1 MNKSFKVVFSKARS
15 ALMVVNEATSSIQ
28 AKGTKTVIAAAA
40 AAMIAGGA
48 VAAQPETGVA
58 DNVYIGTGVTHSL
71 VGTTTT
77 SKGNQ
82 IWDTTT
88 SAWITAQENANL
100 ASTSKVILDGTL
112 NVGVKLAE
120 GSVADASATLAI
132 ASLKSTGVVNVTAG
146 NAAES
151 SSSAATAQ
159 ITTTGNADLIGGQLN
174 FLANPN
180 ATTKAASAV
189 GVTKAKTYGALSL
202 ESTGDVTLGQA
213 ATTDQAASVLAV
225 KVDKDIS
232 ATIKGANVNVK
243 NATFANEGALTIQAT
258 GSTNPTVKFASDY
271 TQGTGNS
278 GKLDVIGASEFT
290 GNVKFDSVKVG
301 VARTTANAATNV
313 VSESVLLNGDVTV
326 KGTDKKAASFAT
338 GKLNITSG
346 TFTVGGYAT
355 ADLGEVAVSGAGT
368 SLAVNASGAATA
380 SKMTVSQGTLTVD
393 GDLTVNK
400 AADTPAVAAATDP
413 VYDLTIGT
421 AGNTVSG
428 SLTAGSVL
436 IGTATNAALTVSG
449 TMQADSV
456 TVQGATGDAT
466 LTVSGDKSSVTIG
479 ALNLNKSGTVSVGNS
494 GAVVVTGDTVFA
506 KDSTGDFTVN
516 GTGAKVSLQNVT
528 FAKDA
533 TGTNKV
539 NVQNGSVTIDG
550 TLTANAGSLTVDGA
564 TAAATVNGKVAA
576 AGATK
581 AGLVVLTNSGTL
593 TLGSAADIGT
603 EANVVTLTKGT
614 LEATSALL
622 TANLA
627 TGTAEEQKTKIN
639 KALKIATQADVSVTV
654 TDEKLSSD
662 QIIDLQKRI
671 EANASGAAFDVTAI
685 TDSTG
690 KEYTELFLRA
700 DKTSGA
706 SFNISDLKGDVH
718 LKNIDAK
725 VNTNAKTDLATSLA
739 VGATGAA
746 TGNEF
751 ANNLGVQSLIFAT
764 TAPTGTTAPVA
775 VTVDGGKSLTLYG
788 SLTDT
793 AKELIQAYEYTDTT
807 TKKVVPTTVTVQ
819 SGGKF
824 VLGDDTAG
832 AAQRYGNLNAKVTL
846 TSGSMTV
853 NNGVF
858 TVKSLN
864 TTAQGSATVAE
875 NANLT
880 LKSLAGEDGV
890 VTVDGNGVLT
900 VESLATGAQAGVT
913 LTGSHVDDKHTKAK
927 VAKYFRL
934 AEATSK
940 TDAATTLGTVTRT
953 AGTATQLVV
962 GTTDDSVLTK
972 FMADNQYT
980 YDYVDHTADPF
991 SDIKHVDSATLIA
1004 TNVNVAAG
1012 TAAMTGLTVF
1022 DMGSIVVEKDQLGNN
1037 KAIVRGG
1044 TVSGEIGLANVS
1056 GKSLT
1061 WDAKTGIGS
1070 LALFTEGNEENRLT
1084 VGDAMLDGKV
1094 VNGTAQVKVQ
1104 NAEEVMPGFFL
1115 NKDMQRIYDEH
1126 LFDAASS
1133 DAQIAMLTQ
1142 FSQAVNGMTSMGEF
1156 KAASQALEEG
1166 SNSAV
1171 LGGAYNA
1178 ALDAG
1183 EQFNKALDRRMTVAN
1198 GLNRAEGFTLWADVI
1213 GTSNQAKK
1221 LYGNSGYD
1229 LDLYGGVL
1237 GGDYTFAQYDATLGA
1252 ALTVGTGSGGSKG
1265 TATSIDND
1273 VDFVGF
1279 SVYGNKRCPIVNSK
1293 FDLGYMQTKSD
1304 ISAANSMGNWSSDVK
1319 AKAFTFGFG
1328 VELPTTVGIVNVT
1341 PHAGIRYTRLDVE
1354 GRDGLFGTD
1363 DDKLNVFQAPLGVTF
1378 SGAFETSGWNLA
1390 PTFDLSVV
1398 PAFGDKDATTKYN
1411 GLTTEVITRVVDS
1424 SPVQA
1429 TLGLSA
1435 QKDAFTFGINYTL
1448 GAGSDERQ
1456 NHSFN
1461 ANVRYTF

>member
-48 VAAQPETGVA
+48 VAAQPKTGA
-58 DNVYIGTGVTHSL
+58 ANNVYIGTGVTHSL

-88 SAWITAQENANL
+88 SAWIAAQENAELGGN
-100 ASTSKVILDGTL
+100 STVILDGTL

-120 GSVADASATLAI
+120 GSTGGDVGATLGI

-146 NAAES
+146 NAA
-151 SSSAATAQ
+151 SSAAATAK

-180 ATTKAASAV
+180 ATTKAAAASAD
-189 GVTKAKTYGALSL
+189 GGTPAKTYGALSL

-232 ATIKGANVNVK
+232 ATIKGGNVNVT

-258 GSTNPTVKFASDY
+258 GSANPTVKFASDY
-271 TQGTGNS
+271 TKGAGNDGQLTVS
-278 GKLDVIGASEFT
+278 GASTFS
-290 GNVKFDSVKVG
+290 GNVNVDSVKVG
-301 VARTTANAATNV
+301 ATRSATDTQAGTV
-313 VSESVLLNGDVTV
+313 EETVLLNGAVEV
-326 KGTDKKAASFAT
+326 SSTDAKKPASFTT
-338 GKLNITSG
+338 GLLNVAANS
-346 TFTVGGYAT
+346 FTVGANAT
-355 ADLGEVAVSGAGT
+355 ADLGTVTVGGTATGLTVA
-368 SLAVNASGAATA
+368 ASGAATA
-380 SKMTVSQGTLTVD
+380 SKMTVSQGTLTVA

-421 AGNTVSG
+421 ANNTVAG
-428 SLTAGSVL
+428 KLTAGTVL
-436 IGTATNAALTVSG
+436 IGATTASDLAVTG
-449 TMQADSV
+449 TMQADAV
-456 TVQGATGDAT
+456 TLKGGAEAKLTVNGTDSSAT
-466 LTVSGDKSSVTIG
+466 LGTLTFD
-479 ALNLNKSGTVSVGNS
+479 KSGTVEVGAS
-494 GAVVVTGDTVFA
+494 GTLVVTGDTTFT
-506 KDSTGDFTVN
+506 KDTGSLAVN
-516 GTGAKVSLQNVT
+516 AAGAKATLQNVT
-528 FAKDA
+528 FAEGA
-533 TGTNKV
+533 TGKIEVTNGDVIV
-539 NVQNGSVTIDG
+539 NG
-550 TLTANAGSLTVDGA
+550 TLTANAGSLTVNGA
-564 TAAATVNGKVAA
+564 TAAATVNGKVVA
-576 AGATK
+576 AGLTK
-581 AGLVVLTNSGTL
+581 AGLVVLTDGTL

-603 EANVVTLTKGT
+603 EADVVTLTKGT

-639 KALKIATQADVSVTV
+639 KALKIATKENVSVTV

-671 EANASGAAFDVTAI
+671 KANASGAAFDVTAI

-690 KEYTELFLRA
+690 KEYTELFLRD
-700 DKTSGA
+700 DKATSP
-706 SFNISDLKGDVH
+706 SFNISTLAGDVH

-725 VNTNAKTDLATSLA
+725 VNENQKTTLASDLT
-739 VGATGAA
+739 VGTAG
-746 TGNEF
+746 F
-751 ANNLGVQSLIFAT
+751 AHNLGVQSLIFET
-764 TAPTGTTAPVA
+764 TAPSTSATNAK
-775 VTVDGGKSLTLYG
+775 VTVDGKMLTLYG

-807 TKKVVPTTVTVQ
+807 TKKVFPTAVTVQ
-819 SGGKF
+819 GGGKF

-832 AAQRYGNLNAKVTL
+832 AAQRYGNLNAEVTL
-846 TSGSMTV
+846 GSGSMTV

-858 TVKSLN
+858 TVKSLK
-864 TTAQGSATVAE
+864 TTANGSASVAE

-880 LKSLAGEDGV
+880 LKSLGGDNGA
-890 VTVDGNGVLT
+890 VTVFGNGVLT
-900 VESLATGAQAGVT
+900 VESLATGANAGVT
-913 LTGSHVDDKHTKAK
+913 LTGSHVDDKNTKAK

-953 AGTATQLVV
+953 GATQLVV
-962 GTTDDSVLTK
+962 GTADDSVLTK

-980 YDYVDHTADPF
+980 YDYVDVTADPF
-991 SDIKHVDSATLIA
+991 SDIEHVDSATLIA
-1004 TNVNVAAG
+1004 TNVNVAANPE
-1012 TAAMTGLTVF
+1012 MTGLTVF

-1061 WDAKTGIGS
+1061 WDAKTGLGS
-1070 LALFTEGNEENRLT
+1070 VQLFDGTTTQTDGIT
-1084 VGDAMLDGKV
+1084 IGDAMLDGTL
-1094 VNGTAQVKVQ
+1094 VNGEAVVKVQ
-1104 NAEEVMPGFFL
+1104 SAEEVMPGFFL

-1142 FSQAVNGMTSMGEF
+1142 FSQAVNGMTSLGEF

-1237 GGDYTFAQYDATLGA
+1237 GGDYTFAQYDATIGA
-1252 ALTVGTGSGGSKG
+1252 ALSVGTGSGGSKG

>member
-48 VAAQPETGVA
+48 VAAQPETGGA
-58 DNVYIGTGVTHSL
+58 NDVYIGTGVVHSL
-71 VGTTTT
+71 TGAATT

-82 IWDTTT
+82 IWDTTNN
-88 SAWITAQENANL
+88 AWKTAK
-100 ASTSKVILDGTL
+100 TVILDGTL

-120 GSVADASATLAI
+120 GSATDTSATLAI
-132 ASLKSTGVVNVTAG
+132 DSLKSTGVVNVTAG

-151 SSSAATAQ
+151 SAATAK
-159 ITTTGNADLIGGQLN
+159 ITTTDHADLIGGQLN

-180 ATTKAASAV
+180 ATTKAAAASAD
-189 GVTKAKTYGALSL
+189 GSTKAKTYGALSL
-202 ESTGDVTLGQA
+202 ESTTGNVTLGQA
-213 ATTDQAASVLAV
+213 ATADQAASVLAV

-232 ATIKGANVNVK
+232 ATIKGANVNVT
-243 NATFANEGALTIQAT
+243 NATFANEGVLTLEAT
-258 GSTNPTVKFASDY
+258 NVAFASDY
-271 TQGTGNS
+271 TKGAGNDGQLTVS
-278 GKLDVIGASEFT
+278 GASTFS
-290 GNVKFDSVKVG
+290 GNVNVDSVKVG
-301 VARTTANAATNV
+301 ATRSATDTQAGTV
-313 VSESVLLNGDVTV
+313 EETVLLNGAVTV
-326 KGTDKKAASFAT
+326 SSTDAKKPASFTT
-338 GKLNITSG
+338 GLLNVTADS
-346 TFTVGGYAT
+346 FTVGANAT
-355 ADLGEVAVSGAGT
+355 ADLGTVTVGGTATGLTVA
-368 SLAVNASGAATA
+368 ASGAATA
-380 SKMTVSQGTLTVD
+380 SKMTVSNGTLTVA
-393 GDLTVNK
+393 GDLTVKK

-421 AGNTVSG
+421 AGNTVSVSG

-436 IGTATNAALTVSG
+436 IGTATDATLTVSG

-456 TVQGATGDAT
+456 TVQGNTGAAT
-466 LTVSGDKSSVTIG
+466 LTVSGAKSSVTIG

-506 KDSTGDFTVN
+506 KDSTGNFSVS
-516 GTGAKVSLQNVT
+516 GTDAKVTLQNVS
-528 FAKDA
+528 FAEEA
-533 TGTNKV
+533 MGKV
-539 NVQNGSVTIDG
+539 NVQDGSVTIDG

-576 AGATK
+576 AGSTK

-639 KALKIATQADVSVTV
+639 KALNIATKADVSVTV

-725 VNTNAKTDLATSLA
+725 VNTDKSTTLASALTVDGTA
-739 VGATGAA
+739 G
-746 TGNEF
+746 F
-751 ANNLGVQSLIFAT
+751 AHNLGVQSLIFAT

-793 AKELIQAYEYTDTT
+793 AKELVQAYTYTDET
-807 TKKVVPTTVTVQ
+807 TKKVKPTTIEVKTA
-819 SGGKF
+819 SKLI
-824 VLGDDTAG
+824 LGDATAG
-832 AAQRYGNLNAKVTL
+832 AAQRYGNLNAEVTL

-858 TVKSLN
+858 TVKSLK

-880 LKSLAGEDGV
+880 LKSLAGEAGA
-890 VTVDGNGVLT
+890 VTVAGNGVLT
-900 VESLATGAQAGVT
+900 VESLATGPNAGVT
-913 LTGSHVDDKHTKAK
+913 LTGSAVDATNTKAK

-934 AEATSK
+934 AEATST
-940 TDAATTLGTVTRT
+940 TDAATTLGKVTRT
-953 AGTATQLVV
+953 ANTATQLVV

-1004 TNVNVAAG
+1004 TNVNVADS
-1012 TAAMTGLTVF
+1012 TEMTGLTVF

-1037 KAIVRGG
+1037 KTIVRGG

-1070 LALFTEGNEENRLT
+1070 LALFTAAHEENRLT

-1378 SGAFETSGWNLA
+1378 SGVFETSGWNLA

>member
-48 VAAQPETGVA
+48 VAAQPAKGV
-58 DNVYIGTGVTHSL
+58 DNNVYIGTGVTHSL
-71 VGTTTT
+71 VGVTTT

-82 IWDTTT
+82 IWDTAT
-88 SAWITAQENANL
+88 SAWITAQQNAEL
-100 ASTSKVILDGTL
+100 VAASKVILDGTL

-120 GSVADASATLAI
+120 GSTGGDVGATLGI

-146 NAAES
+146 NAA
-151 SSSAATAQ
+151 SSAAATAK

-180 ATTKAASAV
+180 ATTKAAAASAD
-189 GVTKAKTYGALSL
+189 GGTPAKTYGALSL

-232 ATIKGANVNVK
+232 ATIKGANVNVT

-258 GSTNPTVKFASDY
+258 GQANPTVKFASDY

-290 GNVKFDSVKVG
+290 GNVKFDSVMVG
-301 VARTTANAATNV
+301 AARTTADAEKNV
-313 VSESVLLNGDVTV
+313 ASESVLLKGNVTV
-326 KGTDKKAASFAT
+326 KGTDKKAASFTT

-346 TFTVGGYAT
+346 TFTVDSYAT
-355 ADLGEVAVSGAGT
+355 ADLGEVAVRGAST
-368 SLAVNASGAATA
+368 ILAVNASGAATA
-380 SKMTVSQGTLTVD
+380 SKMTVSEGSLTVA
-393 GDLTVNK
+393 GDLTVK
-400 AADTPAVAAATDP
+400 AAADTPAVAAATDP

-436 IGTATNAALTVSG
+436 IGTATDAALTVSG

-456 TVQGATGDAT
+456 TVQGDAGDAT
-466 LTVSGDKSSVTIG
+466 LTVSEDKSSVTIG

-533 TGTNKV
+533 AGANKV

-550 TLTANAGSLTVDGA
+550 TLTANAGSLMVEGS

-576 AGATK
+576 AGSTK
-581 AGLVVLTNSGTL
+581 TGLVVLKNGTL

-603 EANVVTLTKGT
+603 EANVVTLTNGT

-622 TANLA
+622 TANL

-639 KALKIATQADVSVTV
+639 KALNITVAAKNDVSVTV

-671 EANASGAAFDVTAI
+671 KANASGAAFDVTAI

-690 KEYTELFLRA
+690 KEYTELFLRD
-700 DKTSGA
+700 DKATSP
-706 SFNISDLKGDVH
+706 SFNISTLAGDVH

-725 VNTNAKTDLATSLA
+725 VNTAQSTTLASALT
-739 VGATGAA
+739 VGTG
-746 TGNEF
+746 GFEH
-751 ANNLGVQSLIFAT
+751 NLGVQSLIFET
-764 TAPTGTTAPVA
+764 TAPSTGATNAN
-775 VTVDGGKSLTLYG
+775 VTVDGKMLALYG

-807 TKKVVPTTVTVQ
+807 TKKVVPTAVTVQ
-819 SGGKF
+819 NGGKF

-832 AAQRYGNLNAKVTL
+832 AAQRYGNLNAEVTL

-858 TVKSLN
+858 TVKSLK
-864 TTAQGSATVAE
+864 TTANGSAAVAE

-880 LKSLAGEDGV
+880 LKSLAGEVGA
-890 VTVDGNGVLT
+890 VTVSGNGVLT
-900 VESLATGAQAGVT
+900 VESLATGAQAGVK

-940 TDAATTLGTVTRT
+940 TDAATTLGTVTHT
-953 AGTATQLVV
+953 GATQLVV

-980 YDYVDHTADPF
+980 YDYVDDTADPF

-1004 TNVNVAAG
+1004 TNVNADHAE
-1012 TAAMTGLTVF
+1012 MTGLTVF

-1070 LALFTEGNEENRLT
+1070 LALFTGNEKNSLT

-1142 FSQAVNGMTSMGEF
+1142 FSQAVNGMASMGEF

-1398 PAFGDKDATTKYN
+1398 PAFGDNRCRQRRTSEPLVQRQRPLHV
-1411 GLTTEVITRVVDS
+1411 LTER
-1424 SPVQA
+1424 
-1429 TLGLSA
+1429 
-1435 QKDAFTFGINYTL
+1435 F
-1448 GAGSDERQ
+1448 ERQ
-1456 NHSFN
+1456 
-1461 ANVRYTF
+1461 TFRPVSAGTRFGRKSTG

>member
-48 VAAQPETGVA
+48 VAAQPETGA
-58 DNVYIGTGVTHSL
+58 ANNVYIGTGVTHSL

-88 SAWITAQENANL
+88 SAWIAAQENAEL
-100 ASTSKVILDGTL
+100 AQASKVILDGTL
-112 NVGVKLAE
+112 NVGVKL
-120 GSVADASATLAI
+120 GSAADTSATLAI
-132 ASLKSTGVVNVTAG
+132 ASLNSTGVVNVTAG

-151 SSSAATAQ
+151 SAAIAK

-180 ATTKAASAV
+180 ATTKAAATSAD
-189 GVTKAKTYGALSL
+189 GRTQAKTYGALSL

-213 ATTDQAASVLAV
+213 ATTNQAASVLAV
-225 KVDKDIS
+225 KVNKDIS
-232 ATIKGANVNVK
+232 ATIKGANVNVT
-243 NATFANEGALTIQAT
+243 NATFANEGVLTLEANQVA
-258 GSTNPTVKFASDY
+258 FASDY
-271 TQGTGNS
+271 TKGAGNDGQLTVS
-278 GKLDVIGASEFT
+278 GASTFS
-290 GNVKFDSVKVG
+290 GNVNVDSVKVG
-301 VARTTANAATNV
+301 ATRSATDTQAGTV
-313 VSESVLLNGDVTV
+313 EETVLLNGAVEV
-326 KGTDKKAASFAT
+326 SSTDAKKPASFTT
-338 GKLNITSG
+338 GLLNVAANS
-346 TFTVGGYAT
+346 FTVGANAT
-355 ADLGEVAVSGAGT
+355 ADLGTVTVGGTATGLTVA
-368 SLAVNASGAATA
+368 ASGAATA
-380 SKMTVSQGTLTVD
+380 SKMTVSQGTLTVA

-421 AGNTVSG
+421 AGNTVSVSG

-436 IGTATNAALTVSG
+436 IGTAANAALTVSG

-456 TVQGATGDAT
+456 TVQGDTGAAT
-466 LTVSGDKSSVTIG
+466 LTVSGAKSSVTIG
-479 ALNLNKSGTVSVGNS
+479 ALNLNKSGTVSVVDS

-539 NVQNGSVTIDG
+539 NVQDGSVTIDG
-550 TLTANAGSLTVDGA
+550 TLTANSGSLTIAGA
-564 TAAATVNGKVAA
+564 TAAATVNGKVVA
-576 AGATK
+576 AGSTK
-581 AGLVVLTNSGTL
+581 TGLVELTQGTL
-593 TLGSAADIGT
+593 TLGSTADIGT
-603 EANVVTLTKGT
+603 ETGAVKLTAGK
-614 LEATSALL
+614 LEAASALL
-622 TANLA
+622 LANQDSTVTDEAAKKKLL
-627 TGTAEEQKTKIN
+627 N
-639 KALKIATQADVSVTV
+639 KALGLSTKNTSLSITV

-662 QIIDLQKRI
+662 QIVDLQTRI
-671 EANASGAAFDVTAI
+671 NDKASGAAFAVTAI

-690 KEYTELFLRA
+690 KEYTELFLRD
-700 DKTSGA
+700 DKATSP
-706 SFNISDLKGDVH
+706 SFNISTLAGDVH

-725 VNTNAKTDLATSLA
+725 VNTDKSTTLASALT
-739 VGATGAA
+739 VGTG
-746 TGNEF
+746 GF
-751 ANNLGVQSLIFAT
+751 DHNLGVQSLIFETKAPSTGAT
-764 TAPTGTTAPVA
+764 NAN
-775 VTVDGGKSLTLYG
+775 VTVGGKMLTLYG

-807 TKKVVPTTVTVQ
+807 AKKVVPTAVTVQ
-819 SGGKF
+819 NGGKL

-832 AAQRYGNLNAKVTL
+832 AAQRYGNLNAEVTL

-858 TVKSLN
+858 TVKSLK
-864 TTAQGSATVAE
+864 TTANGSASVAE

-880 LKSLAGEDGV
+880 LKSLGGASGAV
-890 VTVDGNGVLT
+890 AVAGNGVLT

-913 LTGSHVDDKHTKAK
+913 LTGSHVDDKNTKAK

-940 TDAATTLGTVTRT
+940 TDAATTLGKVTRT
-953 AGTATQLVV
+953 PDTATQLVV

-980 YDYVDHTADPF
+980 YDYVDDTADPF

-1061 WDAKTGIGS
+1061 WDAKTGLGS
-1070 LALFTEGNEENRLT
+1070 VQLFDGTTTQTGGIT
-1084 VGDAMLDGKV
+1084 IGDAMLDGTL
-1094 VNGTAQVKVQ
+1094 VNGEAVVKVQ

-1142 FSQAVNGMTSMGEF
+1142 FSQAVNGMTSLGEI

-1293 FDLGYMQTKSD
+1293 FDLGYMQTKND

>member
-48 VAAQPETGVA
+48 VAAEPTGIDGNSYYVGA
-58 DNVYIGTGVTHSL
+58 
-71 VGTTTT
+71 GTTHTLLGT
-77 SKGNQ
+77 KVDAAG
-82 IWDTTT
+82 IKKWDEVGKKWVGLTDNTQFQAT
-88 SAWITAQENANL
+88 ND
-100 ASTSKVILDGTL
+100 VFVDGTV
-112 NVGVKLAE
+112 NVGVDISTGTDTA
-120 GSVADASATLAI
+120 
-132 ASLKSTGVVNVTAG
+132 ASLKVKSLTSTGTINITAG
-146 NAAES
+146 NAA
-151 SSSAATAQ
+151 AVV
-159 ITTTGNADLIGGQLN
+159 
-174 FLANPN
+174 
-180 ATTKAASAV
+180 ASAV
-189 GVTKAKTYGALSL
+189 GAGIESSDAVSLTGGSLNFLNNAGATTKPAAATEAGNDAKVYGSL
-202 ESTGDVTLGQA
+202 TLEAKQGNVTLGQA
-213 ATTDQAASVLAV
+213 ATTDKAASVLAV
-225 KVDKDIS
+225 KVAKDIE
-232 ATIKGANVNVK
+232 ATITAQGAVIVD
-243 NATFANEGALTIQAT
+243 NATFANEGKLKLV
-258 GSTNPTVKFASDY
+258 GKTNGVKFAADY

-290 GNVKFDSVKVG
+290 GNVKFDSVMVG
-301 VARTTANAATNV
+301 AVRTTADVANNV
-313 VSESVLLNGDVTV
+313 VSESVLLNGAVTV

-346 TFTVGGYAT
+346 TFTVDSYAT
-355 ADLGEVAVSGAGT
+355 ADLGEVAVSGAST
-368 SLAVNASGAATA
+368 ILAVNASGAATA
-380 SKMTVSQGTLTVD
+380 SKMKVSEGSLTVA
-393 GDLTVNK
+393 GDLTVK
-400 AADTPAVAAATDP
+400 AAADTPAVAAATDP

-421 AGNTVSG
+421 TGNTVSG

-436 IGTATNAALTVSG
+436 IGKAAADLTVSG
-449 TMQADSV
+449 TMQVDSV
-456 TVQGATGDAT
+456 TVQGDAAAAT
-466 LTVSGDKSSVTIG
+466 LTVSGAKSSATIG

-506 KDSTGDFTVN
+506 KDSTGNFSVS
-516 GTGAKVSLQNVT
+516 GTDAKVTLQNVS
-528 FAKDA
+528 FAKEA
-533 TGTNKV
+533 TGKV
-539 NVQNGSVTIDG
+539 NVQDGSVTIDG

-576 AGATK
+576 AGSTK

-639 KALKIATQADVSVTV
+639 KALNIATKADVSVTV

-725 VNTNAKTDLATSLA
+725 VNTDKSTTLASVLS
-739 VGATGAA
+739 VGGA
-746 TGNEF
+746 GGF
-751 ANNLGVQSLIFAT
+751 AHNLGVQSLIFET
-764 TAPTGTTAPVA
+764 TAPSTGATNAN
-775 VTVDGGKSLTLYG
+775 VTVDGKMLTLYG

-793 AKELIQAYEYTDTT
+793 AKELIQAYEFTNTT
-807 TKKVVPTTVTVQ
+807 TKKVVPTAVTVQ
-819 SGGKF
+819 GGGKF

-832 AAQRYGNLNAKVTL
+832 AAQRYGNLNAEVTL

-858 TVKSLN
+858 TVKSLT
-864 TTAQGSATVAE
+864 TTANGSATVAE

-880 LKSLAGEDGV
+880 LKSLAGEAGA
-890 VTVDGNGVLT
+890 VTVAGNGVLT
-900 VESLATGAQAGVT
+900 VESLAAGANAGVT
-913 LTGSHVDDKHTKAK
+913 LTGSAVDATNTKAK

-934 AEATSK
+934 AEATST

-953 AGTATQLVV
+953 PDTATQLVV

-1004 TNVNVAAG
+1004 TNVNADH
-1012 TAAMTGLTVF
+1012 TEMTGLTVF

-1070 LALFTEGNEENRLT
+1070 LALFTGNEENRLT
-1084 VGDAMLDGKV
+1084 VGDAMLGGKV

-1142 FSQAVNGMTSMGEF
+1142 FSQAVNGMASMGEF

>member
-1 MNKSFKVVFSKARS
+1 M
-15 ALMVVNEATSSIQ
+15 
-28 AKGTKTVIAAAA
+28 
-40 AAMIAGGA
+40 
-48 VAAQPETGVA
+48 PE
-58 DNVYIGTGVTHSL
+58 
-71 VGTTTT
+71 
-77 SKGNQ
+77 
-82 IWDTTT
+82 
-88 SAWITAQENANL
+88 E
-100 ASTSKVILDGTL
+100 SKVYGSLTL
-112 NVGVKLAE
+112 EAKQ
-120 GSVADASATLAI
+120 
-132 ASLKSTGVVNVTAG
+132 G
-146 NAAES
+146 N
-151 SSSAATAQ
+151 
-159 ITTTGNADLIGGQLN
+159 
-174 FLANPN
+174 
-180 ATTKAASAV
+180 
-189 GVTKAKTYGALSL
+189 
-202 ESTGDVTLGQA
+202 VTLGQA
-213 ATTDQAASVLAV
+213 ATTDKAASVLAV
-225 KVDKDIS
+225 KVAKDIE
-232 ATIKGANVNVK
+232 ATITAKDAVIVD
-243 NATFANEGALTIQAT
+243 NATFANEGKLKLVGT
-258 GSTNPTVKFASDY
+258 TNGVKFAADY

-290 GNVKFDSVKVG
+290 GNVKFDSVMVG
-301 VARTTANAATNV
+301 AARTTADAANNV
-313 VSESVLLNGDVTV
+313 VSESVLLNGAVTV

-346 TFTVGGYAT
+346 TFTVDSYAT
-355 ADLGEVAVSGAGT
+355 ADLGEVAVSGADT

-380 SKMTVSQGTLTVD
+380 SKMTVSTGTLTVA

-421 AGNTVSG
+421 TGNTVSVSG

-436 IGTATNAALTVSG
+436 IGTAANAALTVSG

-456 TVQGATGDAT
+456 TVQGDTGAAT
-466 LTVSGDKSSVTIG
+466 LTVSGAKSSATIG

-528 FAKDA
+528 FAKDD

-539 NVQNGSVTIDG
+539 NVQSGSVTIDG
-550 TLTANAGSLTVDGA
+550 TLTANSGSLTIAGA
-564 TAAATVNGKVAA
+564 TAAATVNGKVVA
-576 AGATK
+576 AGSTK
-581 AGLVVLTNSGTL
+581 TGLVELTQGTL
-593 TLGSAADIGT
+593 TLGSTADIGT
-603 EANVVTLTKGT
+603 ETGAVKLTAGK
-614 LEATSALL
+614 LEAASALL
-622 TANLA
+622 LANQDSTVTDEAAKKKLL
-627 TGTAEEQKTKIN
+627 N
-639 KALKIATQADVSVTV
+639 KALGLSTQNTSLLITV

-662 QIIDLQKRI
+662 QIVDLQTRI
-671 EANASGAAFDVTAI
+671 NDKASGAAFAVTAI

-690 KEYTELFLRA
+690 KEYTELFLRD
-700 DKTSGA
+700 DKATSP
-706 SFNISDLKGDVH
+706 SFNISTLAGDVH

-725 VNTNAKTDLATSLA
+725 VNTDKSTTLASALT
-739 VGATGAA
+739 VGGAA
-746 TGNEF
+746 GF
-751 ANNLGVQSLIFAT
+751 AHNLGVQSLIFET
-764 TAPTGTTAPVA
+764 TAPSTGATNAN
-775 VTVDGGKSLTLYG
+775 VTVDGKMLTLYG

-807 TKKVVPTTVTVQ
+807 TKKVVPTAVTVQ
-819 SGGKF
+819 NDGKF

-832 AAQRYGNLNAKVTL
+832 VAQRYGNLNAEVTL

-858 TVKSLN
+858 TVKSLK
-864 TTAQGSATVAE
+864 TTANGSAAVAE

-880 LKSLAGEDGV
+880 LKSLAGEAGA
-890 VTVDGNGVLT
+890 VTVSGNGVLT
-900 VESLATGAQAGVT
+900 VESLATGANADVT
-913 LTGSHVDDKHTKAK
+913 LTGSAVAPTNTKAK

-953 AGTATQLVV
+953 GATQLVV
-962 GTTDDSVLTK
+962 GTADDSVLTK

-980 YDYVDHTADPF
+980 YDYVDVTADPF

-1004 TNVNVAAG
+1004 TNVNVAARPE
-1012 TAAMTGLTVF
+1012 MTGLTVF

-1061 WDAKTGIGS
+1061 WDAKTGLGS
-1070 LALFTEGNEENRLT
+1070 VQLFDGTTTQTGGIT
-1084 VGDAMLDGKV
+1084 IGDAMLDGTL
-1094 VNGTAQVKVQ
+1094 VNGEAVVKVQ

-1142 FSQAVNGMTSMGEF
+1142 FSQAVNGMTSLGEI

-1265 TATSIDND
+1265 TTTSIDND

-1293 FDLGYMQTKSD
+1293 FDLGYMQTKND

>member
-48 VAAQPETGVA
+48 VAAQPDKGATT
-58 DNVYIGTGVTHSL
+58 DVYIGTGVVHSL
-71 VGTTTT
+71 TGDATT

-82 IWDTTT
+82 IWDTTKQVWKTAEQDAKLEAT
-88 SAWITAQENANL
+88 ST
-100 ASTSKVILDGTL
+100 VILDGTL
-112 NVGVKLAE
+112 NVGVQLKEGGTAE
-120 GSVADASATLAI
+120 AGAELSI
-132 ASLKSTGVVNVTAG
+132 ASLKSTGIVNITAG
-146 NAAES
+146 NAAATGAS
-151 SSSAATAQ
+151 GAAVKA
-159 ITTTGNADLIGGQLN
+159 TTGKVDLLGGELN

-180 ATTKAASAV
+180 ATTKAAAASA
-189 GVTKAKTYGALSL
+189 GGTQAKTYGALSL
-202 ESTGDVTLGQA
+202 ESTTGNVTLGQG
-213 ATTDQAASVLAV
+213 ATPDQAASVLAV

-232 ATIKGANVNVK
+232 ATIKGANVNVT

-258 GSTNPTVKFASDY
+258 DSTNPTVKFASDY

-301 VARTTANAATNV
+301 ADRTSANAATNV
-313 VSESVLLNGDVTV
+313 VSESVLLNGNVTV
-326 KGTDKKAASFAT
+326 KGTAKKAASFAT

-355 ADLGEVAVSGAGT
+355 ADLGEVAVSGADT
-368 SLAVNASGAATA
+368 SLVVSDSGAATA
-380 SKMTVSQGTLTVD
+380 SKMTVSQGKLTVD

-456 TVQGATGDAT
+456 TVQGDTGAAG
-466 LTVSGDKSSVTIG
+466 LTVSGAKSSATIG

-539 NVQNGSVTIDG
+539 NVQSGSVTIDG
-550 TLTANAGSLTVDGA
+550 TLTANSGSLTIAGA
-564 TAAATVNGKVAA
+564 TAAATVNGKVVA
-576 AGATK
+576 AGSTK
-581 AGLVVLTNSGTL
+581 AGLVELTQGTL
-593 TLGSAADIGT
+593 TLGSTADIGT
-603 EANVVTLTKGT
+603 ETGAVKLTAGK
-614 LEATSALL
+614 LEAASALL
-622 TANLA
+622 LANQDSTVTDEA
-627 TGTAEEQKTKIN
+627 TKKKLLN
-639 KALKIATQADVSVTV
+639 KALGLSTQNTSLSITV

-662 QIIDLQKRI
+662 QIVDLQTRI
-671 EANASGAAFDVTAI
+671 NAKASGAAFAVTAI

-690 KEYTELFLRA
+690 KEYTELFLRD
-700 DKTSGA
+700 DKATSP
-706 SFNISDLKGDVH
+706 SFNISTLAGDVH

-725 VNTNAKTDLATSLA
+725 VNTDKSTTLASALT
-739 VGATGAA
+739 VGGTAG
-746 TGNEF
+746 F
-751 ANNLGVQSLIFAT
+751 AHNLGVQSLIFET
-764 TAPTGTTAPVA
+764 TAPSTGATNAN
-775 VTVDGGKSLTLYG
+775 VTVDGKMLTLYG

-807 TKKVVPTTVTVQ
+807 TKKVVPTAVTVQ
-819 SGGKF
+819 NDGKF

-832 AAQRYGNLNAKVTL
+832 AAQRYGNLNAEVTL

-858 TVKSLN
+858 TVKSLK
-864 TTAQGSATVAE
+864 TTANGSAAVAE

-880 LKSLAGEDGV
+880 LKSLAGEAGA
-890 VTVDGNGVLT
+890 VTVSGNGVLT

-913 LTGSHVDDKHTKAK
+913 LTGSHVDDKNTKAK

-953 AGTATQLVV
+953 GATQLVV

-980 YDYVDHTADPF
+980 YDYVDDTADPF

-1004 TNVNVAAG
+1004 TNVNAG
-1012 TAAMTGLTVF
+1012 HAEMTGLTVF

-1061 WDAKTGIGS
+1061 WDAKTGLGS
-1070 LALFTEGNEENRLT
+1070 VQLFDGTTTQTGGIT
-1084 VGDAMLDGKV
+1084 IGDAMLDGKV

-1221 LYGNSGYD
+1221 LYGN
-1229 LDLYGGVL
+1229 
-1237 GGDYTFAQYDATLGA
+1237 
-1252 ALTVGTGSGGSKG
+1252 
-1265 TATSIDND
+1265 
-1273 VDFVGF
+1273 
-1279 SVYGNKRCPIVNSK
+1279 KRCPIVNSK

-1363 DDKLNVFQAPLGVTF
+1363 DDKLNVFLAPLGVTF

>member
-48 VAAQPETGVA
+48 VAAQPETGTA
-58 DNVYIGTGVTHSL
+58 NDVYIGTGVTHSL
-71 VGTTTT
+71 VGVTTT

-82 IWDTTT
+82 IWDTAT
-88 SAWITAQENANL
+88 SAWITAQQNAEL
-100 ASTSKVILDGTL
+100 VAASKVILDGTL

-120 GSVADASATLAI
+120 GSTGGDVGATLGI

-146 NAAES
+146 NAA
-151 SSSAATAQ
+151 SSAAATAK

-180 ATTKAASAV
+180 ATTKAAAASAD
-189 GVTKAKTYGALSL
+189 GGTPAKTYGALSL

-232 ATIKGANVNVK
+232 ATIKGANVNVT

-258 GSTNPTVKFASDY
+258 GQANPTVKFASDY

-290 GNVKFDSVKVG
+290 GNVKFDSVMVG
-301 VARTTANAATNV
+301 AARTTADAEKNV
-313 VSESVLLNGDVTV
+313 VSESVLLKGNVTV
-326 KGTDKKAASFAT
+326 KGTDKKAASFTT

-346 TFTVGGYAT
+346 TFTVDSYAT
-355 ADLGEVAVSGAGT
+355 ADLGEVAVRGAST
-368 SLAVNASGAATA
+368 ILAVNASGAATA
-380 SKMTVSQGTLTVD
+380 SKMTVSEGSLTVA
-393 GDLTVNK
+393 GDLTVK
-400 AADTPAVAAATDP
+400 AAADTPAVAAATDP

-421 AGNTVSG
+421 TGNTVSG

-436 IGTATNAALTVSG
+436 IGTAAADLTVSG

-456 TVQGATGDAT
+456 TVQGDAAAAT
-466 LTVSGDKSSVTIG
+466 LTVSGAKSSATIG

-533 TGTNKV
+533 AGANKV

-550 TLTANAGSLTVDGA
+550 TLTANAGSLTVNGA

-576 AGATK
+576 AGSTK
-581 AGLVVLTNSGTL
+581 AGLVVLTDSGTL

-603 EANVVTLTKGT
+603 EAGVVTLTKGT

-639 KALKIATQADVSVTV
+639 KALNIAAKNNVSVTV

-725 VNTNAKTDLATSLA
+725 VNENQKTTLASNLT
-739 VGATGAA
+739 VGTDGF
-746 TGNEF
+746 EH
-751 ANNLGVQSLIFAT
+751 NLGVQSLIFETKAPSTGAT
-764 TAPTGTTAPVA
+764 NAK
-775 VTVDGGKSLTLYG
+775 VTVDGKMLTLYG

-807 TKKVVPTTVTVQ
+807 TKKVVPTAVTVQ
-819 SGGKF
+819 NGGKF

-832 AAQRYGNLNAKVTL
+832 AAQRYGNLNAEVTL

-858 TVKSLN
+858 TVKSLT
-864 TTAQGSATVAE
+864 TTANGSATVAE

-880 LKSLAGEDGV
+880 LKSLAGEAGA
-890 VTVDGNGVLT
+890 VTVAGNGVLT
-900 VESLATGAQAGVT
+900 VESLAAGANAGVT
-913 LTGSHVDDKHTKAK
+913 LTGSAVDATNTKAK

-934 AEATSK
+934 AEATST
-940 TDAATTLGTVTRT
+940 TDAATTLGKVTRT
-953 AGTATQLVV
+953 PDTATQLVV

-980 YDYVDHTADPF
+980 YDYVDDTADPF

-1004 TNVNVAAG
+1004 TNVNVADR
-1012 TAAMTGLTVF
+1012 TEMTGLTVF

-1070 LALFTEGNEENRLT
+1070 LALFTAAHEENRLT

-1293 FDLGYMQTKSD
+1293 FDLGYMQTKND

>member
-48 VAAQPETGVA
+48 VAAQPETGGA
-58 DNVYIGTGVTHSL
+58 NDVYIGTGVVHSL
-71 VGTTTT
+71 TGAATT

-82 IWDTTT
+82 IWDE
-88 SAWITAQENANL
+88 SKKVWKTAEENAALGGN
-100 ASTSKVILDGTL
+100 STVILDGTL
-112 NVGVKLAE
+112 NVGVQLKEGGTAE
-120 GSVADASATLAI
+120 AGANLLVD
-132 ASLKSTGVVNVTAG
+132 SLKSTGIVNITAG
-146 NAAES
+146 NAA
-151 SSSAATAQ
+151 ATGASGAVVKA
-159 ITTTGNADLIGGQLN
+159 TGAVDLLGGELN

-180 ATTKAASAV
+180 ATTKAAAASAD
-189 GVTKAKTYGALSL
+189 GSTQAKTYGALSL
-202 ESTGDVTLGQA
+202 ESTGNVTLGQA

-243 NATFANEGALTIQAT
+243 NATFANEGVLTLEAT
-258 GSTNPTVKFASDY
+258 NVAFASDY
-271 TQGTGNS
+271 TKGAGNDGQLTVS
-278 GKLDVIGASEFT
+278 GASTFS
-290 GNVKFDSVKVG
+290 GNVNVDSVKVG
-301 VARTTANAATNV
+301 ATRSATDTQAGTV
-313 VSESVLLNGDVTV
+313 EETVLLNGAVTV
-326 KGTDKKAASFAT
+326 SSTDAKKPASFTT
-338 GKLNITSG
+338 GLLNVTADS
-346 TFTVGGYAT
+346 FTVGANAT
-355 ADLGEVAVSGAGT
+355 ADLGTVTVGGTATGLTVA
-368 SLAVNASGAATA
+368 ASGAATA
-380 SKMTVSQGTLTVD
+380 SKMTVSNGTLTVA
-393 GDLTVNK
+393 GDLTVKK

-436 IGTATNAALTVSG
+436 IGTATDAALTVSG

-456 TVQGATGDAT
+456 TVQGDTGAAR
-466 LTVSGDKSSVTIG
+466 LTVSGTKSSVTIG

-506 KDSTGDFTVN
+506 KDSTGNFSVS
-516 GTGAKVSLQNVT
+516 GTDAKVTLQNVS
-528 FAKDA
+528 FAKEA
-533 TGTNKV
+533 TGKV
-539 NVQNGSVTIDG
+539 NVQDGSVTIDG

-576 AGATK
+576 AGSTK

-639 KALKIATQADVSVTV
+639 KALNIATKADVSVTV

-685 TDSTG
+685 TDSMG

-725 VNTNAKTDLATSLA
+725 VNTDKSTTLASALT
-739 VGATGAA
+739 VGGTAG
-746 TGNEF
+746 F
-751 ANNLGVQSLIFAT
+751 AHNLGVQSLIFAT

-793 AKELIQAYEYTDTT
+793 AKELVQAYTYTDET
-807 TKKVVPTTVTVQ
+807 TKKVKPTTIEVKTA
-819 SGGKF
+819 SKL
-824 VLGDDTAG
+824 VLGDATAG
-832 AAQRYGNLNAKVTL
+832 AAQRYGNLNAEVTL

-858 TVKSLN
+858 TVKSLK
-864 TTAQGSATVAE
+864 TTANGSASVAE

-880 LKSLAGEDGV
+880 LKSLGGEGGAV
-890 VTVDGNGVLT
+890 AVAGNGVLT
-900 VESLATGAQAGVT
+900 VESLDTSAQAGVT
-913 LTGSHVDDKHTKAK
+913 LTGSHVDDKNTKAK

-934 AEATSK
+934 AKATST
-940 TDAATTLGTVTRT
+940 TDAATTLGKVTRT
-953 AGTATQLVV
+953 NATQLVV
-962 GTTDDSVLTK
+962 GTADDSVLTK

-980 YDYVDHTADPF
+980 YDYVDYTADPF

-1004 TNVNVAAG
+1004 TNVNADH
-1012 TAAMTGLTVF
+1012 TEMTGLTVF

-1070 LALFTEGNEENRLT
+1070 LALFTGNEENRLT
-1084 VGDAMLDGKV
+1084 VGDAMLGGKV

-1142 FSQAVNGMTSMGEF
+1142 FSQAVNGMTSLGEI

>member
-48 VAAQPETGVA
+48 VAAEPTGIDGNSYYVGA
-58 DNVYIGTGVTHSL
+58 
-71 VGTTTT
+71 GTTHTLLGT
-77 SKGNQ
+77 KVDAAG
-82 IWDTTT
+82 IKKWDEVGKKWVGLTDNTQFQAT
-88 SAWITAQENANL
+88 ND
-100 ASTSKVILDGTL
+100 VFVDGTV
-112 NVGVKLAE
+112 NVGVDISTGTDTA
-120 GSVADASATLAI
+120 
-132 ASLKSTGVVNVTAG
+132 ASLKVKSLTSTGTINITAG
-146 NAAES
+146 NAAVV
-151 SSSAATAQ
+151 
-159 ITTTGNADLIGGQLN
+159 
-174 FLANPN
+174 
-180 ATTKAASAV
+180 ASAV
-189 GVTKAKTYGALSL
+189 GAGIESSDAVSLTGGSLNFLNNAGATTKPAAATEAGNDAKVYGSL
-202 ESTGDVTLGQA
+202 TLEAKQGNVTLGQA
-213 ATTDQAASVLAV
+213 ATTDKAASVLAV
-225 KVDKDIS
+225 KVAKDIE
-232 ATIKGANVNVK
+232 ATITAQGAVIVD
-243 NATFANEGALTIQAT
+243 NATFANEGKLKLV
-258 GSTNPTVKFASDY
+258 GKTNGVKFAADY

-290 GNVKFDSVKVG
+290 GNVKFDSVMVG
-301 VARTTANAATNV
+301 AVRTTADVANNV
-313 VSESVLLNGDVTV
+313 VSESVLLNGAVTV

-346 TFTVGGYAT
+346 TFTVDSYAT
-355 ADLGEVAVSGAGT
+355 ADLGEVAVSGAST
-368 SLAVNASGAATA
+368 ILAVNASGAATA
-380 SKMTVSQGTLTVD
+380 SKMKVSEGSLTVA
-393 GDLTVNK
+393 GDLTVK
-400 AADTPAVAAATDP
+400 AAADTPAVAAATDP

-421 AGNTVSG
+421 TGNTVSG

-436 IGTATNAALTVSG
+436 IGKAAADLTVSG
-449 TMQADSV
+449 TMQVDSV
-456 TVQGATGDAT
+456 TVQGDAAAAT
-466 LTVSGDKSSVTIG
+466 LTVSGAKSSATIG

-506 KDSTGDFTVN
+506 KDSTGNFSVS
-516 GTGAKVSLQNVT
+516 GTDAKVTLQNVS
-528 FAKDA
+528 FAKEA
-533 TGTNKV
+533 TGKV
-539 NVQNGSVTIDG
+539 NVQDGSVTIDG

-576 AGATK
+576 AGSTK

-639 KALKIATQADVSVTV
+639 KALNIATKADVSVTV

-725 VNTNAKTDLATSLA
+725 VNTDKSTTLASVLS
-739 VGATGAA
+739 VGGA
-746 TGNEF
+746 GGF
-751 ANNLGVQSLIFAT
+751 AHNLGVQSLIFET
-764 TAPTGTTAPVA
+764 TAPSTGATNAN
-775 VTVDGGKSLTLYG
+775 VTVDGKMLTLYG

-793 AKELIQAYEYTDTT
+793 AKELIQAYEFTNTT
-807 TKKVVPTTVTVQ
+807 TKKVVPTAVTVQ
-819 SGGKF
+819 GGGKF

-832 AAQRYGNLNAKVTL
+832 AAQRYGNLNAEVTL

-858 TVKSLN
+858 TVKSLT
-864 TTAQGSATVAE
+864 TTANGSATVAE

-880 LKSLAGEDGV
+880 LKSLAGEAGA
-890 VTVDGNGVLT
+890 VTVAGNGVLT
-900 VESLATGAQAGVT
+900 VESLAAGANAGVT
-913 LTGSHVDDKHTKAK
+913 LTGSAVDATNTKAK

-934 AEATSK
+934 AEATST

-953 AGTATQLVV
+953 PDTATQLVV

-1004 TNVNVAAG
+1004 TNVNADH
-1012 TAAMTGLTVF
+1012 TEMTGLTVF

-1070 LALFTEGNEENRLT
+1070 LALFTGNEENRLT
-1084 VGDAMLDGKV
+1084 VGDAMLGGKV

-1142 FSQAVNGMTSMGEF
+1142 FSQAVNGMASMGEF

>member
-48 VAAQPETGVA
+48 VAAQPAKGV
-58 DNVYIGTGVTHSL
+58 DNNVYIGTGVTHSL
-71 VGTTTT
+71 VGVTTT

-82 IWDTTT
+82 IWDTAT
-88 SAWITAQENANL
+88 SAWITAQQNAEL
-100 ASTSKVILDGTL
+100 VAASKVILDGTL

-120 GSVADASATLAI
+120 GSTGGDVGATLGI

-146 NAAES
+146 NAA
-151 SSSAATAQ
+151 SSAAATAK

-180 ATTKAASAV
+180 ATTKAAAASAD
-189 GVTKAKTYGALSL
+189 GGTPAKTYGALSL
-202 ESTGDVTLGQA
+202 ESTVDVTLGQA

-232 ATIKGANVNVK
+232 ATIKGANVNVT

-258 GSTNPTVKFASDY
+258 GQANPTVKFASDY

-301 VARTTANAATNV
+301 ADRTSANAATNV
-313 VSESVLLNGDVTV
+313 VSESVLLNGNVTV
-326 KGTDKKAASFAT
+326 KGTAKKAASFAT

-355 ADLGEVAVSGAGT
+355 ADLGEVAVSGADT
-368 SLAVNASGAATA
+368 SLVVSDSGAATA
-380 SKMTVSQGTLTVD
+380 SKMTVSQGKLTVD

-421 AGNTVSG
+421 ADNTVSG

-436 IGTATNAALTVSG
+436 IGTTTNAALTVSG

-456 TVQGATGDAT
+456 TVQGDTGAAG
-466 LTVSGDKSSVTIG
+466 LTVSGAKSSATIG
-479 ALNLNKSGTVSVGNS
+479 VLNLNKSGTVSVGNS

-506 KDSTGDFTVN
+506 KDSMGDFTVN

-639 KALKIATQADVSVTV
+639 KALNIATKADVSVTV

-725 VNTNAKTDLATSLA
+725 VNTAQSTTLASALT
-739 VGATGAA
+739 VGTG
-746 TGNEF
+746 GFEH
-751 ANNLGVQSLIFAT
+751 NLGVQSLIFET
-764 TAPTGTTAPVA
+764 TAPSTGATNAN
-775 VTVDGGKSLTLYG
+775 VTVDGKMLTLYG

-807 TKKVVPTTVTVQ
+807 SKKVVPTAVTVQ
-819 SGGKF
+819 NGGKF

-858 TVKSLN
+858 TVKSLK

-880 LKSLAGEDGV
+880 LKSLAGEGGV

-980 YDYVDHTADPF
+980 YDYVDVTADPF

-1004 TNVNVAAG
+1004 TNVNVAARPE
-1012 TAAMTGLTVF
+1012 MTGLTVF

-1142 FSQAVNGMTSMGEF
+1142 FSQAVNGMTSLGEI

>member
-48 VAAQPETGVA
+48 VAAEPTGIDGNSYYVGA
-58 DNVYIGTGVTHSL
+58 
-71 VGTTTT
+71 GTTHTVLGT
-77 SKGNQ
+77 KVDAAG
-82 IWDTTT
+82 IKKWDVAGKKWVGLTDNTQFAAT
-88 SAWITAQENANL
+88 ND
-100 ASTSKVILDGTL
+100 VFVDGTV
-112 NVGVKLAE
+112 NVGVDISTGTDTA
-120 GSVADASATLAI
+120 
-132 ASLKSTGVVNVTAG
+132 ASLKVKSLTSTGTINITAG
-146 NAAES
+146 NAAVAAGAGIES
-151 SSSAATAQ
+151 SEDVSL
-159 ITTTGNADLIGGQLN
+159 TGGSLN
-174 FLANPN
+174 FLNNAG
-180 ATTKAASAV
+180 ATTKPAAATEA
-189 GVTKAKTYGALSL
+189 GNDAKVYGSL
-202 ESTGDVTLGQA
+202 TLEAKQGNVTLGQA
-213 ATTDQAASVLAV
+213 ATTDKAASVLAV
-225 KVDKDIS
+225 KVAKDIE
-232 ATIKGANVNVK
+232 ATITAQGAVIVD
-243 NATFANEGALTIQAT
+243 NATFANEGKLKLVGT
-258 GSTNPTVKFASDY
+258 TNGVKFAADY

-290 GNVKFDSVKVG
+290 GNVKFDSVVVG
-301 VARTTANAATNV
+301 NARTTAANNA
-313 VSESVLLNGDVTV
+313 VSESVLLNGNVTV
-326 KGTDKKAASFAT
+326 QGTDKKAASFAT
-338 GKLNITSG
+338 GKLNIASG

-380 SKMTVSQGTLTVD
+380 SKMTVSNGTLTVN

-421 AGNTVSG
+421 AGNTVSVSG

-436 IGTATNAALTVSG
+436 IGTAANAALTVSG

-456 TVQGATGDAT
+456 TVQGDTGAAT
-466 LTVSGDKSSVTIG
+466 LTVSGAKSSATIG
-479 ALNLNKSGTVSVGNS
+479 ALNLNKSGTVSVVDS

-506 KDSTGDFTVN
+506 KDSTGDFTVS

-539 NVQNGSVTIDG
+539 NVTNGSVTIDG
-550 TLTANAGSLTVDGA
+550 TLTANAGSLTVEGN

-576 AGATK
+576 AGSTK
-581 AGLVVLTNSGTL
+581 AGLVVLTNGTL

-603 EANVVTLTKGT
+603 EADVVTLTKGT

-639 KALKIATQADVSVTV
+639 KALNITAAAKNDVSVTV

-725 VNTNAKTDLATSLA
+725 VNENQKTTLVSDLT
-739 VGATGAA
+739 VGTG
-746 TGNEF
+746 GFEH
-751 ANNLGVQSLIFAT
+751 NLGVQSLIFET
-764 TAPTGTTAPVA
+764 TAPSTGATNAK
-775 VTVDGGKSLTLYG
+775 VTVDGKMLTLYG

-807 TKKVVPTTVTVQ
+807 SKKVVPTAVTVQ
-819 SGGKF
+819 NGGKF

-832 AAQRYGNLNAKVTL
+832 AAQRYGNLNAEVTL

-858 TVKSLN
+858 TVKSLK
-864 TTAQGSATVAE
+864 TTANGSASVAE

-880 LKSLAGEDGV
+880 LKSLAGEAGA
-890 VTVDGNGVLT
+890 VTVYGNGVLT
-900 VESLATGAQAGVT
+900 VESLATGVQAGVT
-913 LTGSHVDDKHTKAK
+913 LAGSAVDDKNTKAK

-940 TDAATTLGTVTRT
+940 TDAATTIGKVTRT
-953 AGTATQLVV
+953 GATQLVV

-980 YDYVDHTADPF
+980 YDYIDDTADPF

-1004 TNVNVAAG
+1004 TNVNADH
-1012 TAAMTGLTVF
+1012 TEMTGLTVF

-1070 LALFTEGNEENRLT
+1070 LALFTETGSQNKLT
-1084 VGDAMLDGKV
+1084 VGDAMLNGKV

-1142 FSQAVNGMTSMGEF
+1142 FSQAVNGMASMGEF

>member
-48 VAAQPETGVA
+48 VAAQPETGTA
-58 DNVYIGTGVTHSL
+58 NDVYIGTGVTHSL

-82 IWDTTT
+82 IWDTTN
-88 SAWITAQENANL
+88 SAWKTAEENAAL
-100 ASTSKVILDGTL
+100 VAESTVILDGTL
-112 NVGVKLAE
+112 NVGVKLKE
-120 GSVADASATLAI
+120 GSTAEAGAELSI
-132 ASLKSTGVVNVTAG
+132 ASLKSTGIVNITAG
-146 NAAES
+146 NAA
-151 SSSAATAQ
+151 ATGASGAKVVA
-159 ITTTGNADLIGGQLN
+159 TGAVDLLGGELN

-180 ATTKAASAV
+180 ATTKAAAASAD
-189 GVTKAKTYGALSL
+189 GSTQAKTYGALSL

-232 ATIKGANVNVK
+232 ATIKGANVNVT
-243 NATFANEGALTIQAT
+243 NATFANEGALTIQAN
-258 GSTNPTVKFASDY
+258 GQANPTVKFASDY

-290 GNVKFDSVKVG
+290 GNVKFDSVMVG
-301 VARTTANAATNV
+301 AARTTADAENNV
-313 VSESVLLNGDVTV
+313 VSESVLLTGNVTV
-326 KGTDKKAASFAT
+326 KGTANKAASFTT

-346 TFTVGGYAT
+346 TFTVDSYAT
-355 ADLGEVAVSGAGT
+355 ADLGEVAVRGAST
-368 SLAVNASGAATA
+368 ILAVNASGAATA
-380 SKMTVSQGTLTVD
+380 SKMTVSEGTLTVA
-393 GDLTVNK
+393 GDLTVK
-400 AADTPAVAAATDP
+400 VAADTPAVAAATDP

-421 AGNTVSG
+421 TGNTVSG

-436 IGTATNAALTVSG
+436 IGTAAADLTVSG

-456 TVQGATGDAT
+456 TVQGDSGAAT
-466 LTVSGDKSSVTIG
+466 LTVSGAKSSATIG

-533 TGTNKV
+533 AGTNKV
-539 NVQNGSVTIDG
+539 NVQDGSVTIDG
-550 TLTANAGSLTVDGA
+550 TLTANAGSLTVGSA

-576 AGATK
+576 AGSTK
-581 AGLVVLTNSGTL
+581 AGLVVLTDSGTL

-603 EANVVTLTKGT
+603 EAGVVTLTKGT

-639 KALKIATQADVSVTV
+639 KALNIAAKNDVSVTV

-725 VNTNAKTDLATSLA
+725 VNENQKTTLASNLT
-739 VGATGAA
+739 VGTDGF
-746 TGNEF
+746 EH
-751 ANNLGVQSLIFAT
+751 NLGVQSLIFETKAPSTGAT
-764 TAPTGTTAPVA
+764 NAK
-775 VTVDGGKSLTLYG
+775 VTVDGKMLTLYG

-807 TKKVVPTTVTVQ
+807 TKKVVPTAVTVQ
-819 SGGKF
+819 NGGKF

-832 AAQRYGNLNAKVTL
+832 AAQRYGNLNAEVTL

-858 TVKSLN
+858 TVKSLT
-864 TTAQGSATVAE
+864 TTANGSATVAE

-880 LKSLAGEDGV
+880 LKSLAGEAGA
-890 VTVDGNGVLT
+890 VTVAGNGVLT
-900 VESLATGAQAGVT
+900 VESLAAGANAGVT
-913 LTGSHVDDKHTKAK
+913 LTGSAVDATNTKAK

-934 AEATSK
+934 AEATST

-980 YDYVDHTADPF
+980 YDYVDDTADPF

-1004 TNVNVAAG
+1004 TNVNADHAE
-1012 TAAMTGLTVF
+1012 MTGLTVF

-1070 LALFTEGNEENRLT
+1070 LALFTGNEKNSLT

-1142 FSQAVNGMTSMGEF
+1142 FSQAVNGMTSLGEI

>member
-132 ASLKSTGVVNVTAG
+132 ASLNSTGVVNVTAG
-146 NAAES
+146 NAAS
-151 SSSAATAQ
+151 SAAATAQ

-180 ATTKAASAV
+180 ATTKAAATSAD
-189 GVTKAKTYGALSL
+189 GRTQAKTYGALSL

-213 ATTDQAASVLAV
+213 ATTNQAASVLAV

-232 ATIKGANVNVK
+232 ATIKGANVNVT
-243 NATFANEGALTIQAT
+243 NATFANEGVLTLEAT
-258 GSTNPTVKFASDY
+258 KVDFASDY
-271 TQGTGNS
+271 TKGAGNDGQLTVS
-278 GKLDVIGASEFT
+278 GASTFS
-290 GNVKFDSVKVG
+290 GNVNVDSVKVG
-301 VARTTANAATNV
+301 ATRSDTNTQAGTV
-313 VSESVLLNGDVTV
+313 EETVLLNGAVEV
-326 KGTDKKAASFAT
+326 SSTDAKKPASFTT
-338 GKLNITSG
+338 GLLNVTANS
-346 TFTVGGYAT
+346 FTVGANAT
-355 ADLGEVAVSGAGT
+355 ADLGTVTVGGTATGLTVA
-368 SLAVNASGAATA
+368 ASGVATA
-380 SKMTVSQGTLTVD
+380 SKMTVSQGKLTVG

-421 AGNTVSG
+421 ADNTVTG

-456 TVQGATGDAT
+456 TVQGDTGAAT

-506 KDSTGDFTVN
+506 KDSTGSFSVS
-516 GTGAKVSLQNVT
+516 GTDAKVTLQNVS
-528 FAKDA
+528 FAKEA
-533 TGTNKV
+533 TGKV
-539 NVQNGSVTIDG
+539 NVQDGSVTIDG
-550 TLTANAGSLTVDGA
+550 TLTANAGSLTVNGD

-576 AGATK
+576 AGSTK
-581 AGLVVLTNSGTL
+581 AGLVVLTNGTL

-603 EANVVTLTKGT
+603 EADVATLTKGT

-639 KALKIATQADVSVTV
+639 KALNITAAAKNDVSVTV

-725 VNTNAKTDLATSLA
+725 VNENQKTTLASDLT
-739 VGATGAA
+739 VGAAG
-746 TGNEF
+746 F
-751 ANNLGVQSLIFAT
+751 AHNLGVQSLIFAT

-807 TKKVVPTTVTVQ
+807 TKKVVPTAVKVQ

-832 AAQRYGNLNAKVTL
+832 AAQRYGNLNAEVTL

-880 LKSLAGEDGV
+880 LKSLAGGAGG
-890 VTVDGNGVLT
+890 VTVAGNGVLT
-900 VESLATGAQAGVT
+900 VESLATGAQAVVS
-913 LTGSHVDDKHTKAK
+913 LAGSAVGPTNTKAK

-940 TDAATTLGTVTRT
+940 TDAATTLGKMTRT
-953 AGTATQLVV
+953 DATQLVV
-962 GTTDDSVLTK
+962 GTADDSVLTK

-1070 LALFTEGNEENRLT
+1070 LALFTAAHEENRLT

-1142 FSQAVNGMTSMGEF
+1142 FSQAVNGMTSLGEI

>member
-48 VAAQPETGVA
+48 VAAEPTGIDGNSYYVGA
-58 DNVYIGTGVTHSL
+58 
-71 VGTTTT
+71 GTTHTLL
-77 SKGNQ
+77 G
-82 IWDTTT
+82 
-88 SAWITAQENANL
+88 
-100 ASTSKVILDGTL
+100 SKVDAAGIKKWDEVGKKWVGLTDNTQFQAINDVFVDGTV
-112 NVGVKLAE
+112 NVGVDISTSTDTA
-120 GSVADASATLAI
+120 
-132 ASLKSTGVVNVTAG
+132 ASLKVKSLTSTGTINITAG
-146 NAAES
+146 NAAAVVTSASGAGIES
-151 SSSAATAQ
+151 SGAVSL
-159 ITTTGNADLIGGQLN
+159 TGGSLN
-174 FLANPN
+174 FLNNAG
-180 ATTKAASAV
+180 ATTKPAAATEA
-189 GVTKAKTYGALSL
+189 GNDAKVYGSL
-202 ESTGDVTLGQA
+202 TLEAKQGNVTLGQA
-213 ATTDQAASVLAV
+213 ATTDKAASVLAV
-225 KVDKDIS
+225 KVAKDIE
-232 ATIKGANVNVK
+232 ATITAQGAVIVD
-243 NATFANEGALTIQAT
+243 NATFANEGKLKLVGT
-258 GSTNPTVKFASDY
+258 TNGVKFKSDY
-271 TQGTGNS
+271 TQGTGND
-278 GKLDVIGASEFT
+278 GTVEMVGASEFT
-290 GNVKFDSVKVG
+290 GNVKFDSVMVG
-301 VARTTANAATNV
+301 QAVTTPDTTNNV
-313 VSESVLLNGDVTV
+313 VSEKVLLNGAVTV

-346 TFTVGGYAT
+346 TFTVDSYAT
-355 ADLGEVAVSGAGT
+355 ADLGEVAVRGAGT

-380 SKMTVSQGTLTVD
+380 SKMTVSNGTLTVA

-421 AGNTVSG
+421 AGNTVTG
-428 SLTAGSVL
+428 SLTTGSVL
-436 IGTATNAALTVSG
+436 IGTATDAALTVSG

-456 TVQGATGDAT
+456 TVQGDTGAAT
-466 LTVSGDKSSVTIG
+466 LTVSGAKSSATIG

-539 NVQNGSVTIDG
+539 NVQDGSVTIDG
-550 TLTANAGSLTVDGA
+550 TLTANAGSLTVGSA
-564 TAAATVNGKVAA
+564 TAAAAAAATVNGKVAA
-576 AGATK
+576 AGSTK
-581 AGLVVLTNSGTL
+581 AGLVVLTNGTL

-603 EANVVTLTKGT
+603 EADVVTLTKGT

-639 KALKIATQADVSVTV
+639 KALKIATKADVSVTV

-725 VNTNAKTDLATSLA
+725 VNENQKTTLVSDLT
-739 VGATGAA
+739 VGTG
-746 TGNEF
+746 GFEH
-751 ANNLGVQSLIFAT
+751 NLGVQSLIFET
-764 TAPTGTTAPVA
+764 TAPSTGATNAN
-775 VTVDGGKSLTLYG
+775 VTVAGKMLTLYG

-793 AKELIQAYEYTDTT
+793 AKELIQAYEFTNTT
-807 TKKVVPTTVTVQ
+807 TKKVVPTAVTVQ
-819 SGGKF
+819 NGGTF

-832 AAQRYGNLNAKVTL
+832 AAQRYGNLNAEVTL

-858 TVKSLN
+858 TVKSLK
-864 TTAQGSATVAE
+864 TTANGSASVAE

-880 LKSLAGEDGV
+880 LKSLGGESGAV
-890 VTVDGNGVLT
+890 AVAGNGVLT

-913 LTGSHVDDKHTKAK
+913 LTGSHVDDKNTKAK

-940 TDAATTLGTVTRT
+940 TDAATTLGKVTRT
-953 AGTATQLVV
+953 SDTATQLVV

-980 YDYVDHTADPF
+980 YDYVDVTADPF
-991 SDIKHVDSATLIA
+991 SDIEHVDSATLIA
-1004 TNVNVAAG
+1004 TNVNVAAN
-1012 TAAMTGLTVF
+1012 TEMTGLTVF

-1044 TVSGEIGLANVS
+1044 TVSDEIGLANVS

-1061 WDAKTGIGS
+1061 WDAKTGLGS
-1070 LALFTEGNEENRLT
+1070 VQLFDGTTTQTGGIT
-1084 VGDAMLDGKV
+1084 IGDAMLDGTL
-1094 VNGTAQVKVQ
+1094 VNGEAVVKVQ

-1142 FSQAVNGMTSMGEF
+1142 FSQAVNGMTSLGEI

-1237 GGDYTFAQYDATLGA
+1237 GGDYTFAQYDATIGA

>member
-1 MNKSFKVVFSKARS
+1 MYYVGAGTTHT
-15 ALMVVNEATSSIQ
+15 LL
-28 AKGTKTVIAAAA
+28 GTKVDAAG
-40 AAMIAGGA
+40 IKKWDVAGKKW
-48 VAAQPETGVA
+48 
-58 DNVYIGTGVTHSL
+58 
-71 VGTTTT
+71 VGLTDSTPF
-77 SKGNQ
+77 
-82 IWDTTT
+82 
-88 SAWITAQENANL
+88 TATND
-100 ASTSKVILDGTL
+100 VFVDGTV
-112 NVGVKLAE
+112 NVGVDISTGTDTA
-120 GSVADASATLAI
+120 
-132 ASLKSTGVVNVTAG
+132 ASLKVKSLTSTGTINITAG
-146 NAAES
+146 NAAVV
-151 SSSAATAQ
+151 
-159 ITTTGNADLIGGQLN
+159 
-174 FLANPN
+174 
-180 ATTKAASAV
+180 ASAV
-189 GVTKAKTYGALSL
+189 GAGIESSDAVSLTGGSLNFLNNAGATTKPAAATEAGNDAKVYGSL
-202 ESTGDVTLGQA
+202 TLEAKQGNVTLGQA
-213 ATTDQAASVLAV
+213 ATTDKAASVLAV
-225 KVDKDIS
+225 KVAKDIE
-232 ATIKGANVNVK
+232 ATITAQGAVIVD
-243 NATFANEGALTIQAT
+243 NATFANEGKLKLVGT
-258 GSTNPTVKFASDY
+258 TNGVKFAADY

-290 GNVKFDSVKVG
+290 GNVKFDSVMVG
-301 VARTTANAATNV
+301 AARTTADAANNV
-313 VSESVLLNGDVTV
+313 VSESVLLNGNVTV
-326 KGTDKKAASFAT
+326 NGTAKKAASFAT

-355 ADLGEVAVSGAGT
+355 ADLGEVAVSGASP
-368 SLAVNASGAATA
+368 SLAVSASGAATA
-380 SKMTVSQGTLTVD
+380 SKMTVSQGTLTVN

-436 IGTATNAALTVSG
+436 IGTATDAALTVSG

-456 TVQGATGDAT
+456 TVQSDAGDAT
-466 LTVSGDKSSVTIG
+466 LTVSGAKSSATIG
-479 ALNLNKSGTVSVGNS
+479 ALNLNKSGTVSVGHS

-506 KDSTGDFTVN
+506 KDSTGSFSVS
-516 GTGAKVSLQNVT
+516 GTDAKVTLQNVS
-528 FAKDA
+528 FAKEA
-533 TGTNKV
+533 TGKV
-539 NVQNGSVTIDG
+539 NVQDGSVTIDG
-550 TLTANAGSLTVDGA
+550 TLTANAGSLTVNGD

-576 AGATK
+576 AGSTK
-581 AGLVVLTNSGTL
+581 TGLVVLTNGTL

-603 EANVVTLTKGT
+603 EADVVTLTKGT

-639 KALKIATQADVSVTV
+639 KALNITAAAKNDVSVTV

-671 EANASGAAFDVTAI
+671 KANASGAAFDVTAI

-690 KEYTELFLRA
+690 KEYTELFLRD
-700 DKTSGA
+700 DKATSP
-706 SFNISDLKGDVH
+706 SFNISTLAGDVH

-725 VNTNAKTDLATSLA
+725 VNENQKTTLVSELT
-739 VGATGAA
+739 VGTG
-746 TGNEF
+746 GFEH
-751 ANNLGVQSLIFAT
+751 NLGVQSLIFET
-764 TAPTGTTAPVA
+764 TAPSTGATNAK
-775 VTVDGGKSLTLYG
+775 VTVNDKMLTLYG

-807 TKKVVPTTVTVQ
+807 TKKVVPTAVTVQ
-819 SGGKF
+819 NGGKF

-832 AAQRYGNLNAKVTL
+832 AAQRYGNLNAEVTL

-858 TVKSLN
+858 TVKSLK

-880 LKSLAGEDGV
+880 LKSLAGEAGA
-890 VTVDGNGVLT
+890 VTVAGNGVLT
-900 VESLATGAQAGVT
+900 VESLATGPNAGVT
-913 LTGSHVDDKHTKAK
+913 LTGSAVDATNTKAK

-934 AEATSK
+934 AEATST
-940 TDAATTLGTVTRT
+940 TDAATTLGKVTRT
-953 AGTATQLVV
+953 ANTATQLVV
-962 GTTDDSVLTK
+962 GTADDSVLTK

-980 YDYVDHTADPF
+980 YDYVDYTADPF

>member
-48 VAAQPETGVA
+48 VAAQPGTGA
-58 DNVYIGTGVTHSL
+58 ANNVYIGTGVTHSL

-82 IWDTTT
+82 IWDATT
-88 SAWITAQENANL
+88 SAWIAAQENAEL
-100 ASTSKVILDGTL
+100 GQTSKVILDGTL
-112 NVGVKLAE
+112 NVGVKL
-120 GSVADASATLAI
+120 GSAADTSAALAI
-132 ASLKSTGVVNVTAG
+132 DSLKSTGVVNVTAG
-146 NAAES
+146 NAA
-151 SSSAATAQ
+151 SSAAATAK

-180 ATTKAASAV
+180 ATTKAAAASAD
-189 GVTKAKTYGALSL
+189 GSTQAKTYGALSL
-202 ESTGDVTLGQA
+202 ESTGDVTLGRA

-243 NATFANEGALTIQAT
+243 NATFANEGVLTLEANQVA
-258 GSTNPTVKFASDY
+258 FASDY
-271 TQGTGNS
+271 TKGAGNDGQLTVS
-278 GKLDVIGASEFT
+278 GASTFS
-290 GNVKFDSVKVG
+290 GNVNVDSVKVG
-301 VARTTANAATNV
+301 ATRSDTNTQAGTV
-313 VSESVLLNGDVTV
+313 EETVLLNGAVIV
-326 KGTDKKAASFAT
+326 SSTDAKKPASFTT
-338 GKLNITSG
+338 GLLNVTANS
-346 TFTVGGYAT
+346 FTVGPNAT
-355 ADLGEVAVSGAGT
+355 ADLGTVTVGGTATGLTVA
-368 SLAVNASGAATA
+368 ASGAATA
-380 SKMTVSQGTLTVD
+380 SKMTVSNGTLTVN

-421 AGNTVSG
+421 AGNTVAG
-428 SLTAGSVL
+428 KLTAGTVL
-436 IGTATNAALTVSG
+436 IGATTASDLTVTG
-449 TMQADSV
+449 TMQADAV
-456 TVQGATGDAT
+456 TLKGDAAAKLAVNAADSSATLGT
-466 LTVSGDKSSVTIG
+466 LTFD
-479 ALNLNKSGTVSVGNS
+479 KSGTVEVGAS
-494 GAVVVTGDTVFA
+494 GTLVVTGDT
-506 KDSTGDFTVN
+506 TFTIDAGSLAVKAA
-516 GTGAKVSLQNVT
+516 GAKATLQNVT
-528 FAKDA
+528 FAEGA
-533 TGTNKV
+533 TGKIEVTNGDVIV
-539 NVQNGSVTIDG
+539 NG
-550 TLTANAGSLTVDGA
+550 TLTANAGSLTVNGA
-564 TAAATVNGKVAA
+564 NVAKATVNGKVVA
-576 AGATK
+576 AGSTK
-581 AGLVVLTNSGTL
+581 TGLVELTKGTL
-593 TLGSAADIGT
+593 TLGSTADIGT
-603 EANVVTLTKGT
+603 GADVVTLTAGT

-622 TANLA
+622 TANLK
-627 TGTAEEQKTKIN
+627 TTLTADEQK
-639 KALKIATQADVSVTV
+639 KALNQALKFTKDQVAVTV
-654 TDEKLSSD
+654 SDDKLSTD
-662 QIIDLQKRI
+662 QIVDLQKRI
-671 EANASGAAFDVTAI
+671 AATAGANKAAFAVTAI

-793 AKELIQAYEYTDTT
+793 AKELVQAYTYTDET
-807 TKKVVPTTVTVQ
+807 TKKVQPTTIEVKNA
-819 SGGKF
+819 SSKL
-824 VLGDDTAG
+824 VLGDATAG
-832 AAQRYGNLNAKVTL
+832 AAQRYGNLNAAVTV
-846 TSGSMTV
+846 TDGGFDV
-853 NNGVF
+853 YNGVF
-858 TVKSLN
+858 TVKSLKVEAN
-864 TTAQGSATVAE
+864 KVAQVLDSG
-875 NANLT
+875 NLT
-880 LKSLAGEDGV
+880 IKSLEGAGEVSVGG
-890 VTVDGNGVLT
+890 TGVLT
-900 VESLATGAQAGVT
+900 VESLASGTTAQVAVAGSA
-913 LTGSHVDDKHTKAK
+913 GSETAPKAK

-934 AEATSK
+934 AEATST
-940 TDAATTLGTVTRT
+940 TDAATMIGGVVRSG
-953 AGTATQLVV
+953 ASQLVV

-1004 TNVNVAAG
+1004 TNVNAG
-1012 TAAMTGLTVF
+1012 HAEMTGLTVF

-1070 LALFTEGNEENRLT
+1070 LALFTGNEKNSLT

-1142 FSQAVNGMTSMGEF
+1142 FSQAVNGMTSLGEI

-1293 FDLGYMQTKSD
+1293 FDLGYMQTKGD

>member
-1 MNKSFKVVFSKARS
+1 M
-15 ALMVVNEATSSIQ
+15 
-28 AKGTKTVIAAAA
+28 
-40 AAMIAGGA
+40 
-48 VAAQPETGVA
+48 
-58 DNVYIGTGVTHSL
+58 
-71 VGTTTT
+71 
-77 SKGNQ
+77 
-82 IWDTTT
+82 
-88 SAWITAQENANL
+88 
-100 ASTSKVILDGTL
+100 ILDGTL
-112 NVGVKLAE
+112 NVGVQLKE
-120 GSVADASATLAI
+120 GSTAEAGATLSI
-132 ASLKSTGVVNVTAG
+132 VSLKSTGIVNITAG
-146 NAAES
+146 NAA
-151 SSSAATAQ
+151 A
-159 ITTTGNADLIGGQLN
+159 TTGASGAAVKATGAVDLLGGELN

-189 GVTKAKTYGALSL
+189 GATPAKTYGALSL
-202 ESTGDVTLGQA
+202 ESTGNVTLGQA
-213 ATTDQAASVLAV
+213 ATTNQAASVLAV

-232 ATIKGANVNVK
+232 ATIKGANVNVT
-243 NATFANEGALTIQAT
+243 NATFANEGVLTLEANQVA
-258 GSTNPTVKFASDY
+258 FASDY
-271 TQGTGNS
+271 TKGAGNDGQLTVS
-278 GKLDVIGASEFT
+278 GASTFS
-290 GNVKFDSVKVG
+290 GNVNVDSVKVG
-301 VARTTANAATNV
+301 ATRSATDTQAGTV
-313 VSESVLLNGDVTV
+313 EETVLLNGAVEV
-326 KGTDKKAASFAT
+326 SSTDAKKPASFTT
-338 GKLNITSG
+338 GLLNVAANS
-346 TFTVGGYAT
+346 FTVGANAT
-355 ADLGEVAVSGAGT
+355 ADLGTVTVGGTATGLTVA
-368 SLAVNASGAATA
+368 ASGAATA
-380 SKMTVSQGTLTVD
+380 SKMTVSQGTLTVA

-421 AGNTVSG
+421 AGNTVSVSG

-436 IGTATNAALTVSG
+436 IGTAANAALTVSG

-456 TVQGATGDAT
+456 TVQGDTGAAT
-466 LTVSGDKSSVTIG
+466 LTVSGAKSSVTIG
-479 ALNLNKSGTVSVGNS
+479 ALNLNKSGTVSVVDS

-539 NVQNGSVTIDG
+539 NVQDGSVTIDG
-550 TLTANAGSLTVDGA
+550 TLTANSGSLTIAGA
-564 TAAATVNGKVAA
+564 TAAATVNGKVVA
-576 AGATK
+576 AGSTK
-581 AGLVVLTNSGTL
+581 TGLVELTQGTL
-593 TLGSAADIGT
+593 TLGSTADIGT
-603 EANVVTLTKGT
+603 ETGAVKLTAGK
-614 LEATSALL
+614 LEAASALL
-622 TANLA
+622 LANQDSTVTDEAAKKKLL
-627 TGTAEEQKTKIN
+627 N
-639 KALKIATQADVSVTV
+639 KALGLSTKNTSLSITV

-662 QIIDLQKRI
+662 QIVDLQTRI
-671 EANASGAAFDVTAI
+671 NDKASGAAFAVTAI

-690 KEYTELFLRA
+690 KEYTELFLRD
-700 DKTSGA
+700 DKATSP
-706 SFNISDLKGDVH
+706 SFNISTLAGDVH

-725 VNTNAKTDLATSLA
+725 VNTDKSTTLASALT
-739 VGATGAA
+739 VGTG
-746 TGNEF
+746 GF
-751 ANNLGVQSLIFAT
+751 DHNLGVQSLIFETKAPSTGAT
-764 TAPTGTTAPVA
+764 NAN
-775 VTVDGGKSLTLYG
+775 VTVGGKMLTLYG

-807 TKKVVPTTVTVQ
+807 TKKVVPTAVTVQ
-819 SGGKF
+819 NGGKL

-832 AAQRYGNLNAKVTL
+832 AAQRYGNLNAEVTL

-858 TVKSLN
+858 TVKSLK
-864 TTAQGSATVAE
+864 TTANGSASVAE

-880 LKSLAGEDGV
+880 LKSLGGASGAV
-890 VTVDGNGVLT
+890 AVAGNGVLT

-913 LTGSHVDDKHTKAK
+913 LTGSHVDDKNTKAK

-940 TDAATTLGTVTRT
+940 TDAATTLGKVTRT
-953 AGTATQLVV
+953 PDTATQLVV

-980 YDYVDHTADPF
+980 YDYVDVTADPF
-991 SDIKHVDSATLIA
+991 SDIEHVDSATLIA
-1004 TNVNVAAG
+1004 TNVNVVARSE
-1012 TAAMTGLTVF
+1012 MTGLTVF

-1061 WDAKTGIGS
+1061 WDAKTGLGS
-1070 LALFTEGNEENRLT
+1070 VQLFDGTTTQTGGIT
-1084 VGDAMLDGKV
+1084 IGDAMLDGTL
-1094 VNGTAQVKVQ
+1094 VNGEAVVKVQ

-1142 FSQAVNGMTSMGEF
+1142 FSQAVNGMTSLGEI

>member
-48 VAAQPETGVA
+48 VAAQPVEAQAT
-58 DNVYIGTGVTHSL
+58 DVYIGTGVTHSL

-82 IWDTTT
+82 IWDTTQKV
-88 SAWITAQENANL
+88 WKTAAQDAPL
-100 ASTSKVILDGTL
+100 ATASTVILDGTL
-112 NVGVKLAE
+112 NVGVQLKEGGTAE
-120 GSVADASATLAI
+120 AGAELSI
-132 ASLKSTGVVNVTAG
+132 ASLKSTGIVNITAG
-146 NAAES
+146 NAAATGAS
-151 SSSAATAQ
+151 GAAVKA
-159 ITTTGNADLIGGQLN
+159 TGAVDLLGGELN

-180 ATTKAASAV
+180 ATTKAAAASAD
-189 GVTKAKTYGALSL
+189 GSTKAKTYGALSL
-202 ESTGDVTLGQA
+202 ESTTGNVTLGQT

-232 ATIKGANVNVK
+232 ATIKGANVNVT

-258 GSTNPTVKFASDY
+258 DSTNPTVKFASDY

-301 VARTTANAATNV
+301 ADRTSANAATNV
-313 VSESVLLNGDVTV
+313 VSESVLLNGNVTV
-326 KGTDKKAASFAT
+326 KGTAKKAASFAT

-355 ADLGEVAVSGAGT
+355 ADLGEVAVSGEDT
-368 SLAVNASGAATA
+368 SLVVSDSGAATA
-380 SKMTVSQGTLTVD
+380 SKMTVSRGKLTVD

-436 IGTATNAALTVSG
+436 IGMATNAALTVSG

-456 TVQGATGDAT
+456 TVQGDTGAAG
-466 LTVSGDKSSVTIG
+466 LTVSGAKSSATIG
-479 ALNLNKSGTVSVGNS
+479 VLNLNKSGTVSVGNS

-506 KDSTGDFTVN
+506 KDSMGDFTVN

-639 KALKIATQADVSVTV
+639 KALNIATKADVSVTV

-725 VNTNAKTDLATSLA
+725 VNTDKSTTLASALT
-739 VGATGAA
+739 VGGTAG
-746 TGNEF
+746 F
-751 ANNLGVQSLIFAT
+751 AHNLGVQSLIFAT

-793 AKELIQAYEYTDTT
+793 AKELVQAYTYTDET
-807 TKKVVPTTVTVQ
+807 TKKVKPTTIEVKNA
-819 SGGKF
+819 SSKL
-824 VLGDDTAG
+824 VLGDATAG
-832 AAQRYGNLNAKVTL
+832 AAQRYGNLNAAVTV
-846 TSGSMTV
+846 TDGGFDV
-853 NNGVF
+853 YNGVF
-858 TVKSLN
+858 TVKSLKVETN
-864 TTAQGSATVAE
+864 KVAQVLDNG
-875 NANLT
+875 NLT
-880 LKSLAGEDGV
+880 IKSLEGAGK
-890 VTVDGNGVLT
+890 VTVGDTGVLT
-900 VESLATGAQAGVT
+900 VESLASGTTAQVAVAGSA
-913 LTGSHVDDKHTKAK
+913 GSETAPKAK

-940 TDAATTLGTVTRT
+940 TDAATTLG
-953 AGTATQLVV
+953 AIAMGKASQLVV
-962 GTTDDSVLTK
+962 GTADDSVLTK

-1070 LALFTEGNEENRLT
+1070 LALFTGAHEENRLT

-1142 FSQAVNGMTSMGEF
+1142 FSQAVNGMTSLGEI

-1171 LGGAYNA
+1171 LGGVYNA

>member
-48 VAAQPETGVA
+48 VAAEPTGIDGNSYYVGA
-58 DNVYIGTGVTHSL
+58 
-71 VGTTTT
+71 GTTHTLLGTKVDAAGIKKWDVAGKKWVGLTDNT
-77 SKGNQ
+77 SFIATN
-82 IWDTTT
+82 D
-88 SAWITAQENANL
+88 
-100 ASTSKVILDGTL
+100 VFVDGTV
-112 NVGVKLAE
+112 NVGVDIST
-120 GSVADASATLAI
+120 GTDTT
-132 ASLKSTGVVNVTAG
+132 ASLKVKSLTSTGTINITAG
-146 NAAES
+146 NAAVV
-151 SSSAATAQ
+151 
-159 ITTTGNADLIGGQLN
+159 
-174 FLANPN
+174 
-180 ATTKAASAV
+180 ASAV
-189 GVTKAKTYGALSL
+189 GAGIESSDAVSLTGGSLNFLNNAGATTKPAAATEAGNDAKVYGSL
-202 ESTGDVTLGQA
+202 TLEAKQGNVTLGQA
-213 ATTDQAASVLAV
+213 ATTDKAASVLAV
-225 KVDKDIS
+225 KVAKDIE
-232 ATIKGANVNVK
+232 ATITAKDAVIVD
-243 NATFANEGALTIQAT
+243 NATFANEGKLKLVGT
-258 GSTNPTVKFASDY
+258 TNGVKFAADY

-290 GNVKFDSVKVG
+290 GNVKFDSVMVG
-301 VARTTANAATNV
+301 AARTTADAANNV
-313 VSESVLLNGDVTV
+313 VSESVLLNGAVTV

-346 TFTVGGYAT
+346 TFTVDSYAT
-355 ADLGEVAVSGAGT
+355 ADLGEVAVSGADT

-380 SKMTVSQGTLTVD
+380 SKMTVSTGTLTVA

-421 AGNTVSG
+421 TGNTVSVSG

-436 IGTATNAALTVSG
+436 IGTAANAALTVSG

-456 TVQGATGDAT
+456 TVQGDTGAAT
-466 LTVSGDKSSVTIG
+466 LTVSGAKSSATIG

-494 GAVVVTGDTVFA
+494 GAVVVTGDTVF
-506 KDSTGDFTVN
+506 VN

-528 FAKDA
+528 FAKDD

-539 NVQNGSVTIDG
+539 NVQSGSVTIDG
-550 TLTANAGSLTVDGA
+550 TLTANSGSLTIAGA
-564 TAAATVNGKVAA
+564 TAAATVNGKVVA
-576 AGATK
+576 AGSTK
-581 AGLVVLTNSGTL
+581 TGLVELTQGTL
-593 TLGSAADIGT
+593 TLGSTADIGT
-603 EANVVTLTKGT
+603 ETGAVKLTAGK
-614 LEATSALL
+614 LEAASALL
-622 TANLA
+622 LANQDSTVTDEAAKKKLL
-627 TGTAEEQKTKIN
+627 N
-639 KALKIATQADVSVTV
+639 KALGLSTQNTSLLITV

-662 QIIDLQKRI
+662 QIVDLQTRI
-671 EANASGAAFDVTAI
+671 NDKASGAAFAVTAI

-690 KEYTELFLRA
+690 KEYTELFLRD
-700 DKTSGA
+700 DKATSP
-706 SFNISDLKGDVH
+706 SFNISTLAGDVH

-725 VNTNAKTDLATSLA
+725 VNTDKSTTLASALT
-739 VGATGAA
+739 VGGAA
-746 TGNEF
+746 GF
-751 ANNLGVQSLIFAT
+751 AHNLGVQSLIFET
-764 TAPTGTTAPVA
+764 TAPSTGATNAN
-775 VTVDGGKSLTLYG
+775 VTVDGKMLTLYG

-807 TKKVVPTTVTVQ
+807 TKKVVPTAVTVQ
-819 SGGKF
+819 NDGKF

-832 AAQRYGNLNAKVTL
+832 VAQRYGNLNAEVTL

-858 TVKSLN
+858 TVKSLK
-864 TTAQGSATVAE
+864 TTANGSAAVAE

-880 LKSLAGEDGV
+880 LKSLAGEAGA
-890 VTVDGNGVLT
+890 VTVSGNGVLT
-900 VESLATGAQAGVT
+900 VESLATGANADVT
-913 LTGSHVDDKHTKAK
+913 LTGSAVAPTNTKAK

-953 AGTATQLVV
+953 GATQLVV
-962 GTTDDSVLTK
+962 GTADDSVLTK

-980 YDYVDHTADPF
+980 YDYVDVTADPF

-1004 TNVNVAAG
+1004 TNVNVAARPE
-1012 TAAMTGLTVF
+1012 MTGLTVF

-1061 WDAKTGIGS
+1061 WDAKTGLGS
-1070 LALFTEGNEENRLT
+1070 VQLFDGTTTQTGGIT
-1084 VGDAMLDGKV
+1084 IGDAMLDGTL
-1094 VNGTAQVKVQ
+1094 VNGEAVVKVQ

-1142 FSQAVNGMTSMGEF
+1142 FSQAVNGMTSLGEI

-1265 TATSIDND
+1265 TTTSIDND

-1293 FDLGYMQTKSD
+1293 FDLGYMQTKND

>member
-48 VAAQPETGVA
+48 VAAEPTGIDGNSYYVGA
-58 DNVYIGTGVTHSL
+58 
-71 VGTTTT
+71 GTTHTLLGTKVDAAGIKKWDVAGKKWVGLTDNT
-77 SKGNQ
+77 SFIATN
-82 IWDTTT
+82 D
-88 SAWITAQENANL
+88 
-100 ASTSKVILDGTL
+100 VFVDGTV
-112 NVGVKLAE
+112 NVGVDIST
-120 GSVADASATLAI
+120 GTDTT
-132 ASLKSTGVVNVTAG
+132 ASLKVKSLTSTGTINITAG
-146 NAAES
+146 NAAVV
-151 SSSAATAQ
+151 
-159 ITTTGNADLIGGQLN
+159 
-174 FLANPN
+174 
-180 ATTKAASAV
+180 ASAV
-189 GVTKAKTYGALSL
+189 GAGIESSDAVSLTGGSLNFLNNAGATTKPAAATEAGNDAKVYGSL
-202 ESTGDVTLGQA
+202 TLEAKQGNVTLGQA
-213 ATTDQAASVLAV
+213 ATTDKAASVLAV
-225 KVDKDIS
+225 KVAKDIE
-232 ATIKGANVNVK
+232 ATITAKDAVIVD
-243 NATFANEGALTIQAT
+243 NATFANEGKLKLVGT
-258 GSTNPTVKFASDY
+258 TNGVKFAADY

-290 GNVKFDSVKVG
+290 GNVKFDSVMVG
-301 VARTTANAATNV
+301 AARTTADAANNV
-313 VSESVLLNGDVTV
+313 VSESVLLNGAVTV

-346 TFTVGGYAT
+346 TFTVDSYAT
-355 ADLGEVAVSGAGT
+355 ADLGEVAVSGADT

-380 SKMTVSQGTLTVD
+380 SKMTVSTGTLTVA

-421 AGNTVSG
+421 TGNTVSVSG

-436 IGTATNAALTVSG
+436 IGTAANAALTVSG

-456 TVQGATGDAT
+456 TVQGDTGAAT
-466 LTVSGDKSSVTIG
+466 LTVSGAKSSATIG

-528 FAKDA
+528 FAKDD

-539 NVQNGSVTIDG
+539 NVQSGSVTIDG
-550 TLTANAGSLTVDGA
+550 TLTANSGSLTIAGA
-564 TAAATVNGKVAA
+564 TAAATVNGKVVA
-576 AGATK
+576 AGSTK
-581 AGLVVLTNSGTL
+581 TGLVELTQGTL
-593 TLGSAADIGT
+593 TLGSTADIGT
-603 EANVVTLTKGT
+603 ETGAVKLTAGK
-614 LEATSALL
+614 LEAASALL
-622 TANLA
+622 LANQDSTVTDEAAKKKLL
-627 TGTAEEQKTKIN
+627 N
-639 KALKIATQADVSVTV
+639 KALGLSTQNTSLLITV

-662 QIIDLQKRI
+662 QIVDLQTRI
-671 EANASGAAFDVTAI
+671 NDKASGAAFAVTAI

-690 KEYTELFLRA
+690 KEYTELFLRD
-700 DKTSGA
+700 DKATSP
-706 SFNISDLKGDVH
+706 SFNISTLAGDVH

-725 VNTNAKTDLATSLA
+725 VNTDKSTTLASALT
-739 VGATGAA
+739 VGGAA
-746 TGNEF
+746 GF
-751 ANNLGVQSLIFAT
+751 AHNLGVQSLIFET
-764 TAPTGTTAPVA
+764 TAPSTGATNAN
-775 VTVDGGKSLTLYG
+775 VTVDGKMLTLYG

-807 TKKVVPTTVTVQ
+807 TKKVVPTAVTVQ
-819 SGGKF
+819 NDGKF

-832 AAQRYGNLNAKVTL
+832 VAQRYGNLNAEVTL

-858 TVKSLN
+858 TVKSLK
-864 TTAQGSATVAE
+864 TTANGSAAVAE

-880 LKSLAGEDGV
+880 LKSLAGEAGA
-890 VTVDGNGVLT
+890 VTVSGNGVLT
-900 VESLATGAQAGVT
+900 VESLATGANADVT
-913 LTGSHVDDKHTKAK
+913 FTGSAVAPTNTKAK

-953 AGTATQLVV
+953 GATQLVV
-962 GTTDDSVLTK
+962 GTADDSVLTK

-980 YDYVDHTADPF
+980 YDYVDVTADPF

-1004 TNVNVAAG
+1004 TNVNVAARPE
-1012 TAAMTGLTVF
+1012 MTGLTVF

-1061 WDAKTGIGS
+1061 WDAKTGLGS
-1070 LALFTEGNEENRLT
+1070 VQLFDGTTTQTGGIT
-1084 VGDAMLDGKV
+1084 IGDAMLDGTL
-1094 VNGTAQVKVQ
+1094 VNGEAVVKVQ

-1142 FSQAVNGMTSMGEF
+1142 FSQAVNGMTSLGEI

-1265 TATSIDND
+1265 TTTSIDND

-1293 FDLGYMQTKSD
+1293 FDLGYMQTKND

>member
-48 VAAQPETGVA
+48 VAAQPAKGV
-58 DNVYIGTGVTHSL
+58 DNNVYIGTGVTHSL
-71 VGTTTT
+71 VGVTTT

-82 IWDTTT
+82 IWDTAT
-88 SAWITAQENANL
+88 SAWITAQQNAEL
-100 ASTSKVILDGTL
+100 VAASKVILDGTL

-120 GSVADASATLAI
+120 GSTGGDVGATLGI

-146 NAAES
+146 NAA
-151 SSSAATAQ
+151 SSAAATAK

-180 ATTKAASAV
+180 ATTKAAAASAD
-189 GVTKAKTYGALSL
+189 GGTPAKTYGALSL

-213 ATTDQAASVLAV
+213 VTTDQAASVLAV

-232 ATIKGANVNVK
+232 ATIKGANVNVT

-258 GSTNPTVKFASDY
+258 GQANPTVKFASDY

-290 GNVKFDSVKVG
+290 GNVKFDSVMVG
-301 VARTTANAATNV
+301 AARTTADAEKNV
-313 VSESVLLNGDVTV
+313 VSESVLLEGNVTV
-326 KGTDKKAASFAT
+326 KGTDKKAASFTT

-346 TFTVGGYAT
+346 TFTVDSYAT
-355 ADLGEVAVSGAGT
+355 ADLGEVAVRGAST
-368 SLAVNASGAATA
+368 ILAVNASGAATA
-380 SKMTVSQGTLTVD
+380 SKMTVSEGSLTVA
-393 GDLTVNK
+393 GDLTVK
-400 AADTPAVAAATDP
+400 AAADTPAVAAATDP

-421 AGNTVSG
+421 TGNTVSG

-436 IGTATNAALTVSG
+436 IGTAAADLTVSG

-456 TVQGATGDAT
+456 TVQGDAAAAT
-466 LTVSGDKSSVTIG
+466 LTVSGAKSSATIG

-533 TGTNKV
+533 AGANKV

-550 TLTANAGSLTVDGA
+550 TLTANAGSLTVNGA

-576 AGATK
+576 ASSTK
-581 AGLVVLTNSGTL
+581 AGLVVLTDSGTL

-603 EANVVTLTKGT
+603 EAGVVTLTKGT

-639 KALKIATQADVSVTV
+639 KALNIAAKKDVSVTV

-685 TDSTG
+685 TDSMG

-725 VNTNAKTDLATSLA
+725 VNTAQSTTLASALT
-739 VGATGAA
+739 VGGV
-746 TGNEF
+746 GF
-751 ANNLGVQSLIFAT
+751 AHNLGVQSLIFET
-764 TAPTGTTAPVA
+764 TAPSTGATNAK
-775 VTVDGGKSLTLYG
+775 VTVDGKMLTLYG

-807 TKKVVPTTVTVQ
+807 SKKVVPTAVTVQ
-819 SGGKF
+819 NGGKF

-832 AAQRYGNLNAKVTL
+832 AAQRYGNLNAEVTL

-858 TVKSLN
+858 TVKSLT
-864 TTAQGSATVAE
+864 TTANGSATVAE

-880 LKSLAGEDGV
+880 LKSLAGEAGA
-890 VTVDGNGVLT
+890 VTVAGNGVLT
-900 VESLATGAQAGVT
+900 VESLAAGANAGVT
-913 LTGSHVDDKHTKAK
+913 LTGSAVDATNTKAK

-934 AEATSK
+934 AEATST
-940 TDAATTLGTVTRT
+940 TDAATTLGKVTRT
-953 AGTATQLVV
+953 PDTATQLVV

-980 YDYVDHTADPF
+980 YDYVDDTADPF

-1004 TNVNVAAG
+1004 TNVNVADR
-1012 TAAMTGLTVF
+1012 TEMTGLTVF

-1070 LALFTEGNEENRLT
+1070 LALFTAAHEENRLT

-1293 FDLGYMQTKSD
+1293 FDLGYMQTKND

>member
-48 VAAQPETGVA
+48 VAAQPETGGA
-58 DNVYIGTGVTHSL
+58 NDVYIGTGVVHSL
-71 VGTTTT
+71 TGAATT

-82 IWDTTT
+82 IWDE
-88 SAWITAQENANL
+88 SKKVWKTAEENAALGGN
-100 ASTSKVILDGTL
+100 STVILDGTL

-120 GSVADASATLAI
+120 GSTGGDVGATLGI

-146 NAAES
+146 NAA
-151 SSSAATAQ
+151 SSAAATAK
-159 ITTTGNADLIGGQLN
+159 ITTTENADLIGGQLN

-180 ATTKAASAV
+180 ATTKAAAASAD
-189 GVTKAKTYGALSL
+189 GGTPAKTYGALSL

-232 ATIKGANVNVK
+232 ATIKGVNVNVK
-243 NATFANEGALTIQAT
+243 NATFANEGVLTLEANQVA
-258 GSTNPTVKFASDY
+258 FASDY
-271 TQGTGNS
+271 TKGAGNDGQLTVS
-278 GKLDVIGASEFT
+278 GASTFS
-290 GNVKFDSVKVG
+290 GNVNVDSVKVG
-301 VARTTANAATNV
+301 ATRSATDTTAGTV
-313 VSESVLLNGDVTV
+313 EETVLLNGAVTV
-326 KGTDKKAASFAT
+326 SSTDAKKPASFTT
-338 GKLNITSG
+338 GLLNVAANF
-346 TFTVGGYAT
+346 FTVGANAT
-355 ADLGEVAVSGAGT
+355 ADLGTVTVGGTATGLTVA
-368 SLAVNASGAATA
+368 ASGAATA
-380 SKMTVSQGTLTVD
+380 SKMTVS
-393 GDLTVNK
+393 N
-400 AADTPAVAAATDP
+400 
-413 VYDLTIGT
+413 
-421 AGNTVSG
+421 
-428 SLTAGSVL
+428 
-436 IGTATNAALTVSG
+436 
-449 TMQADSV
+449 
-456 TVQGATGDAT
+456 
-466 LTVSGDKSSVTIG
+466 
-479 ALNLNKSGTVSVGNS
+479 
-494 GAVVVTGDTVFA
+494 
-506 KDSTGDFTVN
+506 
-516 GTGAKVSLQNVT
+516 
-528 FAKDA
+528 
-533 TGTNKV
+533 
-539 NVQNGSVTIDG
+539 G
-550 TLTANAGSLTVDGA
+550 TLTANAGSLTVSGA

-576 AGATK
+576 AGSTK
-581 AGLVVLTNSGTL
+581 AGLVVLTNGTL

-639 KALKIATQADVSVTV
+639 KALNIATKADVSVTV

-685 TDSTG
+685 TDSMG

-725 VNTNAKTDLATSLA
+725 VNTAQSTTLASALT
-739 VGATGAA
+739 VGGV
-746 TGNEF
+746 GF
-751 ANNLGVQSLIFAT
+751 AHNLGVQSLIFET
-764 TAPTGTTAPVA
+764 TAPSTGATNAK
-775 VTVDGGKSLTLYG
+775 VTVDGKMLTLYG

-807 TKKVVPTTVTVQ
+807 SKKVVPTVVAVQ
-819 SGGKF
+819 NGGKF

-832 AAQRYGNLNAKVTL
+832 AAQRYGNLNAEVTL

-858 TVKSLN
+858 TVKSLK
-864 TTAQGSATVAE
+864 TTANGSAAVAE

-880 LKSLAGEDGV
+880 LKSLAGEAGA
-890 VTVDGNGVLT
+890 VTVFGNGVLT
-900 VESLATGAQAGVT
+900 VESLATGANAGVT
-913 LTGSHVDDKHTKAK
+913 LTGSAVDATNTKAK

-934 AEATSK
+934 AEATST

-953 AGTATQLVV
+953 NATQLVV
-962 GTTDDSVLTK
+962 GTADDSVLTK

-980 YDYVDHTADPF
+980 YDYVDDTADPF

-1004 TNVNVAAG
+1004 TNVNADHAE
-1012 TAAMTGLTVF
+1012 MTGLTVF

-1044 TVSGEIGLANVS
+1044 TVSGGTVSGEIGLANVS

-1070 LALFTEGNEENRLT
+1070 LALFTAAYPENRLT

-1142 FSQAVNGMTSMGEF
+1142 FSQAVNGMTSVGEF

>member
-1 MNKSFKVVFSKARS
+1 
-15 ALMVVNEATSSIQ
+15 
-28 AKGTKTVIAAAA
+28 
-40 AAMIAGGA
+40 
-48 VAAQPETGVA
+48 
-58 DNVYIGTGVTHSL
+58 
-71 VGTTTT
+71 
-77 SKGNQ
+77 
-82 IWDTTT
+82 
-88 SAWITAQENANL
+88 
-100 ASTSKVILDGTL
+100 
-112 NVGVKLAE
+112 
-120 GSVADASATLAI
+120 
-132 ASLKSTGVVNVTAG
+132 
-146 NAAES
+146 
-151 SSSAATAQ
+151 
-159 ITTTGNADLIGGQLN
+159 
-174 FLANPN
+174 
-180 ATTKAASAV
+180 
-189 GVTKAKTYGALSL
+189 
-202 ESTGDVTLGQA
+202 
-213 ATTDQAASVLAV
+213 
-225 KVDKDIS
+225 
-232 ATIKGANVNVK
+232 
-243 NATFANEGALTIQAT
+243 
-258 GSTNPTVKFASDY
+258 
-271 TQGTGNS
+271 
-278 GKLDVIGASEFT
+278 
-290 GNVKFDSVKVG
+290 
-301 VARTTANAATNV
+301 
-313 VSESVLLNGDVTV
+313 
-326 KGTDKKAASFAT
+326 
-338 GKLNITSG
+338 
-346 TFTVGGYAT
+346 
-355 ADLGEVAVSGAGT
+355 
-368 SLAVNASGAATA
+368 
-380 SKMTVSQGTLTVD
+380 MTVSNGTLTVN
-393 GDLTVNK
+393 GDLTVKK

-421 AGNTVSG
+421 TGNTVSG

-436 IGTATNAALTVSG
+436 IGTVAAGLTVSG

-456 TVQGATGDAT
+456 TVQGDAAAAT
-466 LTVSGDKSSVTIG
+466 LTVSGDKSSATIG
-479 ALNLNKSGTVSVGNS
+479 ALNLNKSGTVSVVDS

-506 KDSTGDFTVN
+506 KDSAGDFTVN

-533 TGTNKV
+533 TGASKV
-539 NVQNGSVTIDG
+539 NVQSGSVTIDG
-550 TLTANAGSLTVDGA
+550 TLTANSGSLTIAGA
-564 TAAATVNGKVAA
+564 TAAATVNGKVVA
-576 AGATK
+576 AGSTK
-581 AGLVVLTNSGTL
+581 TGLVELTQGTL

-603 EANVVTLTKGT
+603 EADVVTLTKGT

-627 TGTAEEQKTKIN
+627 TDTAEAQKTKIN

-725 VNTNAKTDLATSLA
+725 VNTDKSTTLASALTVDGTA
-739 VGATGAA
+739 G
-746 TGNEF
+746 F
-751 ANNLGVQSLIFAT
+751 AHNLGVQSLIFAT

-793 AKELIQAYEYTDTT
+793 AKELVQAYTYTDET
-807 TKKVVPTTVTVQ
+807 TKKVKPTTIEVKTA
-819 SGGKF
+819 SKLI
-824 VLGDDTAG
+824 LGDATAG
-832 AAQRYGNLNAKVTL
+832 AAQRYGNLNAEVTL

-858 TVKSLN
+858 TVKSLK

-880 LKSLAGEDGV
+880 LKSLAGEVGA
-890 VTVDGNGVLT
+890 VTVAGNGVLT
-900 VESLATGAQAGVT
+900 VESLATGPNAGVT
-913 LTGSHVDDKHTKAK
+913 LTGSAVDATNTKAK

-934 AEATSK
+934 AEATST
-940 TDAATTLGTVTRT
+940 TDAATTLGKVTRT
-953 AGTATQLVV
+953 ANTATQLVV

-1004 TNVNVAAG
+1004 TNVNVADS
-1012 TAAMTGLTVF
+1012 TEMTGLTVF

-1037 KAIVRGG
+1037 KTIVRGG

-1070 LALFTEGNEENRLT
+1070 LALFTAAHEENRLT

-1328 VELPTTVGIVNVT
+1328 VELPTTVGIVKRDAARRH
-1341 PHAGIRYTRLDVE
+1341 PLHA
-1354 GRDGLFGTD
+1354 
-1363 DDKLNVFQAPLGVTF
+1363 
-1378 SGAFETSGWNLA
+1378 S
-1390 PTFDLSVV
+1390 
-1398 PAFGDKDATTKYN
+1398 
-1411 GLTTEVITRVVDS
+1411 
-1424 SPVQA
+1424 
-1429 TLGLSA
+1429 
-1435 QKDAFTFGINYTL
+1435 
-1448 GAGSDERQ
+1448 
-1456 NHSFN
+1456 
-1461 ANVRYTF
+1461 

>member
-48 VAAQPETGVA
+48 VAAQPAKGV
-58 DNVYIGTGVTHSL
+58 DNNVYIGTGVTHSL
-71 VGTTTT
+71 VGVTTT

-82 IWDTTT
+82 IWDTAT
-88 SAWITAQENANL
+88 SAWITAQQNAEL
-100 ASTSKVILDGTL
+100 VAASKVILDGTL

-120 GSVADASATLAI
+120 GSTGGDVGATLGI

-146 NAAES
+146 NAA
-151 SSSAATAQ
+151 SSAAATAK

-180 ATTKAASAV
+180 ATTKAAAASAD
-189 GVTKAKTYGALSL
+189 GGTPAKTYGALSL

-232 ATIKGANVNVK
+232 ATIKGANVNVT

-258 GSTNPTVKFASDY
+258 GQANPTVKFASDY

-290 GNVKFDSVKVG
+290 GNVKFDSVMVG
-301 VARTTANAATNV
+301 AARTTADAEKNV
-313 VSESVLLNGDVTV
+313 VSESVLLKGNVTV
-326 KGTDKKAASFAT
+326 KGTDKKAASFTT

-346 TFTVGGYAT
+346 TFTVDSYAT
-355 ADLGEVAVSGAGT
+355 ADLGEVAVRGAST
-368 SLAVNASGAATA
+368 ILAVNASGAATA
-380 SKMTVSQGTLTVD
+380 SKMTVSEGSLTVA
-393 GDLTVNK
+393 GDLTVK
-400 AADTPAVAAATDP
+400 AAADTPAVAAATDP

-421 AGNTVSG
+421 TGNTVSG

-436 IGTATNAALTVSG
+436 IGTAAADLTVSG

-456 TVQGATGDAT
+456 TVQGDAAAAM
-466 LTVSGDKSSVTIG
+466 LTVSGAKSSATIG

-506 KDSTGDFTVN
+506 KDSTGEFTVN

-533 TGTNKV
+533 AGANKV

-550 TLTANAGSLTVDGA
+550 TLTANAGSLTVNGA

-576 AGATK
+576 AGSTK
-581 AGLVVLTNSGTL
+581 AGLVVLTDSGTL

-603 EANVVTLTKGT
+603 EAGVVTLTKGT

-639 KALKIATQADVSVTV
+639 KALNIAAKNDVSVTV

-725 VNTNAKTDLATSLA
+725 VNENQKTTLASNLT
-739 VGATGAA
+739 VGTDGF
-746 TGNEF
+746 EH
-751 ANNLGVQSLIFAT
+751 NLGVQSLIFETKAPSTGAT
-764 TAPTGTTAPVA
+764 NAK
-775 VTVDGGKSLTLYG
+775 VTVDGKMLTLYG

-807 TKKVVPTTVTVQ
+807 TKKVVPTAVTVQ
-819 SGGKF
+819 NGGKF

-832 AAQRYGNLNAKVTL
+832 AAQRYGNLNAEVTL

-858 TVKSLN
+858 TVKSLT
-864 TTAQGSATVAE
+864 TTANGSATVAE

-880 LKSLAGEDGV
+880 LKSLAGEAGA
-890 VTVDGNGVLT
+890 VTVAGNGVLT
-900 VESLATGAQAGVT
+900 VESLAAGANAGVT
-913 LTGSHVDDKHTKAK
+913 LTGSAVDATNTKAK

-934 AEATSK
+934 AEATST
-940 TDAATTLGTVTRT
+940 TDAATTLGKVTRT
-953 AGTATQLVV
+953 PDTATQLVV

-980 YDYVDHTADPF
+980 YDYVDDTADPF

-1004 TNVNVAAG
+1004 TNVNVADR
-1012 TAAMTGLTVF
+1012 TEMTGLTVF

-1070 LALFTEGNEENRLT
+1070 LALFTAAHEENRLT

-1293 FDLGYMQTKSD
+1293 FDLGYMQTKND

-1341 PHAGIRYTRLDVE
+1341 PHAGIRYTRLEVE

>member
-48 VAAQPETGVA
+48 VAAQPETGV
-58 DNVYIGTGVTHSL
+58 DGNVYIGTGVTHSL
-71 VGTTTT
+71 VGATTT

-88 SAWITAQENANL
+88 SAWIAAQENATL
-100 ASTSKVILDGTL
+100 GDSSKVILDGTL
-112 NVGVKLAE
+112 NVGVKLKEGATAE
-120 GSVADASATLAI
+120 AGAQLSI
-132 ASLKSTGVVNVTAG
+132 ASLESTGIVNITAG
-146 NAAES
+146 NAAN
-151 SSSAATAQ
+151 T
-159 ITTTGNADLIGGQLN
+159 NASGAKVVASGAVDLLGGELN

-189 GVTKAKTYGALSL
+189 SATPAKTYGALSL
-202 ESTGDVTLGQA
+202 ESTGVVTLGQA
-213 ATTDQAASVLAV
+213 ATTNQAASVLAV
-225 KVDKDIS
+225 KVDKDIF
-232 ATIKGANVNVK
+232 ATIKGDNVNVT
-243 NATFANEGALTIQAT
+243 NATFANEGVLTLEAAK
-258 GSTNPTVKFASDY
+258 VDFASDY
-271 TQGTGNS
+271 TKGAGNDGQLTVS
-278 GKLDVIGASEFT
+278 GASTFS
-290 GNVKFDSVKVG
+290 GNVNVDSVKVG
-301 VARTTANAATNV
+301 ATRSATDTQAGTV
-313 VSESVLLNGDVTV
+313 EETVLLNGAVEV
-326 KGTDKKAASFAT
+326 SSTDAKKPASFTT
-338 GKLNITSG
+338 GLLNVTANS
-346 TFTVGGYAT
+346 FTVGANAT
-355 ADLGEVAVSGAGT
+355 ADLGTVTVGDTATGLTVA
-368 SLAVNASGAATA
+368 ASGAATA
-380 SKMTVSQGTLTVD
+380 SKMTVSNGTLTVN

-400 AADTPAVAAATDP
+400 AADTPAAAAATDP

-421 AGNTVSG
+421 TGNTVSVSG

-436 IGTATNAALTVSG
+436 IGTAAADLTVSG

-456 TVQGATGDAT
+456 TVQGDAAAAT
-466 LTVSGDKSSVTIG
+466 LTVSGAKSSATIG

-533 TGTNKV
+533 TGASKV

-550 TLTANAGSLTVDGA
+550 TLTANSGSLTIAGA
-564 TAAATVNGKVAA
+564 TAAATVNGKVVA
-576 AGATK
+576 AGSTK
-581 AGLVVLTNSGTL
+581 TGLVELTQGTL
-593 TLGSAADIGT
+593 TLGSTADIGT
-603 EANVVTLTKGT
+603 ETGAVKLTAGK
-614 LEATSALL
+614 LEAASALL
-622 TANLA
+622 LANQDS
-627 TGTAEEQKTKIN
+627 TVTAEADKKKLLN
-639 KALKIATQADVSVTV
+639 KALGLSTQNTNLSITV

-662 QIIDLQKRI
+662 QIVDLQTRI
-671 EANASGAAFDVTAI
+671 NAKASGAAFAVTAI

-690 KEYTELFLRA
+690 KEYTELFLRD
-700 DKTSGA
+700 DKVTSP
-706 SFNISDLKGDVH
+706 SFNISTLAGDVH

-725 VNTNAKTDLATSLA
+725 VNENQKTTLASNLT
-739 VGATGAA
+739 VGGTAG
-746 TGNEF
+746 F
-751 ANNLGVQSLIFAT
+751 AHNLGVQSLIFET
-764 TAPTGTTAPVA
+764 TAPSTGATNAS
-775 VTVDGGKSLTLYG
+775 VTVEGKMLTLYG

-807 TKKVVPTTVTVQ
+807 TKKVVPTAVTVVN
-819 SGGKF
+819 GGTF

-864 TTAQGSATVAE
+864 TTANGSASVAE

-880 LKSLAGEDGV
+880 LKSLGGESGAV
-890 VTVDGNGVLT
+890 AVAGNGVLT

-962 GTTDDSVLTK
+962 GTADDSVLTK

-980 YDYVDHTADPF
+980 YDYVDYTADPF

-1004 TNVNVAAG
+1004 TNVNVAAR
-1012 TAAMTGLTVF
+1012 TEMTGLTVF

-1363 DDKLNVFQAPLGVTF
+1363 DDKLNVFRAPLGVTF

>member
-1 MNKSFKVVFSKARS
+1 
-15 ALMVVNEATSSIQ
+15 MV
-28 AKGTKTVIAAAA
+28 
-40 AAMIAGGA
+40 GA
-48 VAAQPETGVA
+48 
-58 DNVYIGTGVTHSL
+58 
-71 VGTTTT
+71 
-77 SKGNQ
+77 
-82 IWDTTT
+82 
-88 SAWITAQENANL
+88 
-100 ASTSKVILDGTL
+100 
-112 NVGVKLAE
+112 
-120 GSVADASATLAI
+120 
-132 ASLKSTGVVNVTAG
+132 
-146 NAAES
+146 
-151 SSSAATAQ
+151 
-159 ITTTGNADLIGGQLN
+159 
-174 FLANPN
+174 
-180 ATTKAASAV
+180 
-189 GVTKAKTYGALSL
+189 
-202 ESTGDVTLGQA
+202 
-213 ATTDQAASVLAV
+213 
-225 KVDKDIS
+225 
-232 ATIKGANVNVK
+232 
-243 NATFANEGALTIQAT
+243 
-258 GSTNPTVKFASDY
+258 
-271 TQGTGNS
+271 
-278 GKLDVIGASEFT
+278 
-290 GNVKFDSVKVG
+290 
-301 VARTTANAATNV
+301 ARTTADAANNV
-313 VSESVLLNGDVTV
+313 VSESVLLNGAVTV

-346 TFTVGGYAT
+346 TFTVDSYAT
-355 ADLGEVAVSGAGT
+355 ADLGEVAVSGADT

-380 SKMTVSQGTLTVD
+380 SKMTVSTGTLTVA

-421 AGNTVSG
+421 TGNTVSVSG

-436 IGTATNAALTVSG
+436 ICTAANAALTVSG

-456 TVQGATGDAT
+456 TVQGDTGAAT
-466 LTVSGDKSSVTIG
+466 LTVSGAKSSATIG

-539 NVQNGSVTIDG
+539 NVQSGSVTIDG
-550 TLTANAGSLTVDGA
+550 TLTANSGSLTIAGA
-564 TAAATVNGKVAA
+564 TAAATVNGKVVA
-576 AGATK
+576 AGSTK
-581 AGLVVLTNSGTL
+581 TGLVELTQGTL
-593 TLGSAADIGT
+593 TLGSTADIGT
-603 EANVVTLTKGT
+603 ETGAVKLTAGK
-614 LEATSALL
+614 LEAASALL
-622 TANLA
+622 LANQDSTVTDEAAKKKLL
-627 TGTAEEQKTKIN
+627 N
-639 KALKIATQADVSVTV
+639 KALGLSTQNTSLLITV

-662 QIIDLQKRI
+662 QIVDLQTRI
-671 EANASGAAFDVTAI
+671 NDKASGAAFAVTAI

-690 KEYTELFLRA
+690 KEYTELFLRD
-700 DKTSGA
+700 DKATSP
-706 SFNISDLKGDVH
+706 SFNISTLAGDVH

-725 VNTNAKTDLATSLA
+725 VNTDKSTTLASALT
-739 VGATGAA
+739 VGGAA
-746 TGNEF
+746 GF
-751 ANNLGVQSLIFAT
+751 AHNLGVQSLIFET
-764 TAPTGTTAPVA
+764 TAPSTGATNAN
-775 VTVDGGKSLTLYG
+775 VTVDGKMLTLYG

-807 TKKVVPTTVTVQ
+807 TKKVVPTAVTVQ
-819 SGGKF
+819 NDGKF

-832 AAQRYGNLNAKVTL
+832 VAQRYGNLNAEVTL

-858 TVKSLN
+858 TVKSLK
-864 TTAQGSATVAE
+864 TTANGSAAVAE

-880 LKSLAGEDGV
+880 LKSLAGEAGA
-890 VTVDGNGVLT
+890 VTVSGNGVLT
-900 VESLATGAQAGVT
+900 VESLATGANADVT
-913 LTGSHVDDKHTKAK
+913 LTGSAVAPTNTKAK

-953 AGTATQLVV
+953 GATQLVV
-962 GTTDDSVLTK
+962 GTADDSVLTK

-980 YDYVDHTADPF
+980 YDYVDVTADPF

-1004 TNVNVAAG
+1004 TNVNVAARPE
-1012 TAAMTGLTVF
+1012 MTGLTVF

-1061 WDAKTGIGS
+1061 WDAKTGLGS
-1070 LALFTEGNEENRLT
+1070 VQLFDGTTTQTGGIT
-1084 VGDAMLDGKV
+1084 IGDAMLDGTL
-1094 VNGTAQVKVQ
+1094 VNGEAVVKVQ

-1142 FSQAVNGMTSMGEF
+1142 FSQAVNGMTSLGEI

-1265 TATSIDND
+1265 TTTSIDND

-1293 FDLGYMQTKSD
+1293 FDLGYMQTKND

>member
-48 VAAQPETGVA
+48 VAAQPVEAQAT
-58 DNVYIGTGVTHSL
+58 DVYIGTGVTHSL

-82 IWDTTT
+82 IWDTTQKV
-88 SAWITAQENANL
+88 WKTAAQDAPL
-100 ASTSKVILDGTL
+100 ATASTVILDGTL
-112 NVGVKLAE
+112 NVGVQLKEGGTAE
-120 GSVADASATLAI
+120 AGAELSI
-132 ASLKSTGVVNVTAG
+132 ASLKSTGIVNITAG
-146 NAAES
+146 NAAATGAS
-151 SSSAATAQ
+151 GAAVKA
-159 ITTTGNADLIGGQLN
+159 TGAVDLLGGELN

-180 ATTKAASAV
+180 ATTKAAAASAD
-189 GVTKAKTYGALSL
+189 GSTKAKTYGALSL
-202 ESTGDVTLGQA
+202 ESTTGNVTLGQT

-232 ATIKGANVNVK
+232 ATIKGANVNVT

-258 GSTNPTVKFASDY
+258 DSTNPTVKFASDY

-301 VARTTANAATNV
+301 ADRTSANAATNV
-313 VSESVLLNGDVTV
+313 VSESVLLNGNVTV
-326 KGTDKKAASFAT
+326 KGTAKKAASFAT

-355 ADLGEVAVSGAGT
+355 ADLGEVAVSGADT
-368 SLAVNASGAATA
+368 SLVVSDSGAATA
-380 SKMTVSQGTLTVD
+380 SKMTVSQGKLTVD

-456 TVQGATGDAT
+456 TVQGDTGAAG
-466 LTVSGDKSSVTIG
+466 LTVSGAKSSATIG

-539 NVQNGSVTIDG
+539 NVQSGSVTIDG
-550 TLTANAGSLTVDGA
+550 TLTANSGSLTIAGA
-564 TAAATVNGKVAA
+564 TAAATVNGKVVA
-576 AGATK
+576 AGSTK
-581 AGLVVLTNSGTL
+581 AGLVELTQGTL
-593 TLGSAADIGT
+593 TLGSTADIGT
-603 EANVVTLTKGT
+603 ETGAVKLTAGK
-614 LEATSALL
+614 LEAASALL
-622 TANLA
+622 LANQDSTVTDEAAKKKLL
-627 TGTAEEQKTKIN
+627 N
-639 KALKIATQADVSVTV
+639 KALGLSTQNTSLSITV

-662 QIIDLQKRI
+662 QIVDLQTRI
-671 EANASGAAFDVTAI
+671 NAKASGAAFAVTAI

-690 KEYTELFLRA
+690 KEYTELFLRD
-700 DKTSGA
+700 DKATSP
-706 SFNISDLKGDVH
+706 SFNISTLAGDVH

-725 VNTNAKTDLATSLA
+725 VNTDKSTTLASALT
-739 VGATGAA
+739 VGGTAG
-746 TGNEF
+746 F
-751 ANNLGVQSLIFAT
+751 AHNLGVQSLIFET
-764 TAPTGTTAPVA
+764 TAPSTGATNAN
-775 VTVDGGKSLTLYG
+775 VTVDGKMLTLYG

-807 TKKVVPTTVTVQ
+807 TKKVVPTAVTVQ
-819 SGGKF
+819 NDGKF

-832 AAQRYGNLNAKVTL
+832 AAQRYGNLNAEVTL

-858 TVKSLN
+858 TVKSLK
-864 TTAQGSATVAE
+864 TTANGSAAVAE

-880 LKSLAGEDGV
+880 LKSLAGEAGA
-890 VTVDGNGVLT
+890 VTVSGNGVLT

-913 LTGSHVDDKHTKAK
+913 LTGSHVDDKNTKAK

-953 AGTATQLVV
+953 GATQLVV

-980 YDYVDHTADPF
+980 YDYVDDTADPF

-1004 TNVNVAAG
+1004 TNVNAG
-1012 TAAMTGLTVF
+1012 HAEMTGLTVF

-1061 WDAKTGIGS
+1061 WDAKTGLGS
-1070 LALFTEGNEENRLT
+1070 VQLFDGTTTQTGGIT
-1084 VGDAMLDGKV
+1084 IGDAMLDGKV

-1363 DDKLNVFQAPLGVTF
+1363 DDKLNVFLAPLGVTF

-1461 ANVRYTF
+1461 ANVCYTF

>member
-40 AAMIAGGA
+40 AAAMIAGGA
-48 VAAQPETGVA
+48 VAAEPTGIDGNSYYVGA
-58 DNVYIGTGVTHSL
+58 
-71 VGTTTT
+71 GTTHTLLGTKVDAAGIKKWDVAGKKWVGLTDNT
-77 SKGNQ
+77 SFIATN
-82 IWDTTT
+82 D
-88 SAWITAQENANL
+88 
-100 ASTSKVILDGTL
+100 VFVDGTV
-112 NVGVKLAE
+112 NVGVDIST
-120 GSVADASATLAI
+120 GTDTT
-132 ASLKSTGVVNVTAG
+132 ASLKVKSLTSTGTINITAG
-146 NAAES
+146 NAAVVASAAVGAGIES
-151 SSSAATAQ
+151 SDAVSL
-159 ITTTGNADLIGGQLN
+159 TGGSLN
-174 FLANPN
+174 FLNNAG
-180 ATTKAASAV
+180 ATTKPAAATEA
-189 GVTKAKTYGALSL
+189 GNDAKVYGSL
-202 ESTGDVTLGQA
+202 TLEAKQGNVTLGQA
-213 ATTDQAASVLAV
+213 ATTDKAASVLAV
-225 KVDKDIS
+225 KVAKDIE
-232 ATIKGANVNVK
+232 ATITAKDAVIVD
-243 NATFANEGALTIQAT
+243 NATFANEGKLKLVGT
-258 GSTNPTVKFASDY
+258 TNGVKFAADY

-290 GNVKFDSVKVG
+290 GNVKFDSVMVG
-301 VARTTANAATNV
+301 AARTTADAANNV
-313 VSESVLLNGDVTV
+313 VSESVLLNGAVTV

-346 TFTVGGYAT
+346 TFTVDSYAT
-355 ADLGEVAVSGAGT
+355 ADLGEVAVSGADT

-380 SKMTVSQGTLTVD
+380 SKMTVFTGTLTVA

-421 AGNTVSG
+421 TGNTVSVSG

-436 IGTATNAALTVSG
+436 IGTAANAALTVSG

-456 TVQGATGDAT
+456 TVQGDTGAAT
-466 LTVSGDKSSVTIG
+466 LTVSGAKSSATIG

-539 NVQNGSVTIDG
+539 NVQSGSVTIDG
-550 TLTANAGSLTVDGA
+550 TLTANSGSLTIAGA
-564 TAAATVNGKVAA
+564 TAAATVNGKVVA
-576 AGATK
+576 AGSTK
-581 AGLVVLTNSGTL
+581 TGLVELTQGTL
-593 TLGSAADIGT
+593 TLGSTADIGT
-603 EANVVTLTKGT
+603 ETGAVKLTAGK
-614 LEATSALL
+614 LEAASALL
-622 TANLA
+622 LANQDSTVTDEAAKKKLL
-627 TGTAEEQKTKIN
+627 N
-639 KALKIATQADVSVTV
+639 KALGLSTQNTSLLITV

-662 QIIDLQKRI
+662 QIVDLQTRI
-671 EANASGAAFDVTAI
+671 NDKASGAAFAVTAI

-690 KEYTELFLRA
+690 KEYTELFLRD
-700 DKTSGA
+700 DKATSP
-706 SFNISDLKGDVH
+706 SFNISTLAGDVH

-725 VNTNAKTDLATSLA
+725 VNTDKSTTLASALT
-739 VGATGAA
+739 VGGAA
-746 TGNEF
+746 GF
-751 ANNLGVQSLIFAT
+751 AHNLGVQSLIFET
-764 TAPTGTTAPVA
+764 TAPSTGATNAN
-775 VTVDGGKSLTLYG
+775 VTVDGKMLTLYG

-807 TKKVVPTTVTVQ
+807 TKKVVPTAVTVQ
-819 SGGKF
+819 NDGKF

-832 AAQRYGNLNAKVTL
+832 VAQRYGNLNAEVTL

-858 TVKSLN
+858 TVKSLK
-864 TTAQGSATVAE
+864 TTANGSAAVAE

-880 LKSLAGEDGV
+880 LKSLAGEAGA
-890 VTVDGNGVLT
+890 VTVSGNGVLT
-900 VESLATGAQAGVT
+900 VESLATGANADVT
-913 LTGSHVDDKHTKAK
+913 LTGSAVAPTNTKAK

-953 AGTATQLVV
+953 GATQLVV
-962 GTTDDSVLTK
+962 GTADDSVLTK

-980 YDYVDHTADPF
+980 YDYVDVTADPF

-1004 TNVNVAAG
+1004 TNVNVAARPE
-1012 TAAMTGLTVF
+1012 MTGLTVF

-1061 WDAKTGIGS
+1061 WDAKTGLGS
-1070 LALFTEGNEENRLT
+1070 VQLFDGTTTQTGGIT
-1084 VGDAMLDGKV
+1084 IGDAMLDGTL
-1094 VNGTAQVKVQ
+1094 VNGEAVVKVQ

-1142 FSQAVNGMTSMGEF
+1142 FSQAVNGMTSLGEI

-1265 TATSIDND
+1265 TTTSIDND

-1293 FDLGYMQTKSD
+1293 FDLGYMQTKND

>member
-48 VAAQPETGVA
+48 VAAEPTGIDGNSYYV
-58 DNVYIGTGVTHSL
+58 G
-71 VGTTTT
+71 VGTTHTLL
-77 SKGNQ
+77 G
-82 IWDTTT
+82 
-88 SAWITAQENANL
+88 
-100 ASTSKVILDGTL
+100 SKVDAAGIKKWDEAGKKWVGLTDNTQFQATNDVFVDGTV
-112 NVGVKLAE
+112 NVGVDISTGTDTA
-120 GSVADASATLAI
+120 
-132 ASLKSTGVVNVTAG
+132 ASLKVKSLTSTGTINITAG
-146 NAAES
+146 NAAVVASASGAGIES
-151 SSSAATAQ
+151 SGDVSL
-159 ITTTGNADLIGGQLN
+159 TGGSLN
-174 FLANPN
+174 FLNNAG
-180 ATTKAASAV
+180 ATTKPAAAAEA
-189 GVTKAKTYGALSL
+189 GNDAKVYGSL
-202 ESTGDVTLGQA
+202 TLEAKQGDVTLGQA
-213 ATTDQAASVLAV
+213 ATADQAASVLAV

-243 NATFANEGALTIQAT
+243 NATFANEGVLTLEAT
-258 GSTNPTVKFASDY
+258 KVDFASDY
-271 TQGTGNS
+271 TKGAGNDGQLTVS
-278 GKLDVIGASEFT
+278 GASTFS
-290 GNVKFDSVKVG
+290 GNVNVDSVKVG
-301 VARTTANAATNV
+301 ATRSDTDTQAGTV
-313 VSESVLLNGDVTV
+313 EETVLLNGAVTV
-326 KGTDKKAASFAT
+326 SSTDAKKPASFTT
-338 GKLNITSG
+338 GLLNVTADS
-346 TFTVGGYAT
+346 FTVGANAT
-355 ADLGEVAVSGAGT
+355 ADLGTVTVGGTATGLTVA
-368 SLAVNASGAATA
+368 ASGAATA
-380 SKMTVSQGTLTVD
+380 SKMTVSNGTLTVN

-421 AGNTVSG
+421 TGNTVSG

-436 IGTATNAALTVSG
+436 IGTAANADLTVSG

-456 TVQGATGDAT
+456 TVQGDAAAAM
-466 LTVSGDKSSVTIG
+466 LTVSGAESSVTIG
-479 ALNLNKSGTVSVGNS
+479 ALNLNKSGTVSVGDS

-506 KDSTGDFTVN
+506 KDRKGDFTVN
-516 GTGAKVSLQNVT
+516 GTGAKVSLQNVS
-528 FAKDA
+528 FAKEA
-533 TGTNKV
+533 TGKV
-539 NVQNGSVTIDG
+539 NVQDGSVTIDG
-550 TLTANAGSLTVDGA
+550 TLTANSGSLTIAGA
-564 TAAATVNGKVAA
+564 TAAATVNGKVVA
-576 AGATK
+576 AGSTK
-581 AGLVVLTNSGTL
+581 TGLVELTKGTL
-593 TLGSAADIGT
+593 TLGSTADIGT
-603 EANVVTLTKGT
+603 GADVVTLTAGT

-622 TANLA
+622 TANLK
-627 TGTAEEQKTKIN
+627 TTLTADEQK
-639 KALKIATQADVSVTV
+639 KALNQALKFTKDQVAVTV
-654 TDEKLSSD
+654 SDDKLSTD
-662 QIIDLQKRI
+662 QIVDLQKRI
-671 EANASGAAFDVTAI
+671 TATAGANKAAFAVTAI

-690 KEYTELFLRA
+690 KEYTELFLRN
-700 DKTSGA
+700 DKQTTP
-706 SFNISDLKGDVH
+706 SFNISTLAGDVH

-793 AKELIQAYEYTDTT
+793 AKELVQAYTYTDET
-807 TKKVVPTTVTVQ
+807 TKKVQPTTIEVKNA
-819 SGGKF
+819 SSKL
-824 VLGDDTAG
+824 VLGDATAG
-832 AAQRYGNLNAKVTL
+832 AAQRYGNLNAAVTV
-846 TSGSMTV
+846 TDGGFDV
-853 NNGVF
+853 YNGVF
-858 TVKSLN
+858 TVKSLKVEAN
-864 TTAQGSATVAE
+864 KVAQVLDSG
-875 NANLT
+875 NLT
-880 LKSLAGEDGV
+880 IKSLEGAGEVSVGG
-890 VTVDGNGVLT
+890 TGVLT
-900 VESLATGAQAGVT
+900 VESLASGTTAQVAVAGSA
-913 LTGSHVDDKHTKAK
+913 GSETAPKAK

-934 AEATSK
+934 AEATST
-940 TDAATTLGTVTRT
+940 TDAATMIGRVVRSG
-953 AGTATQLVV
+953 ASQLVV

-1004 TNVNVAAG
+1004 TNVNADHAE
-1012 TAAMTGLTVF
+1012 MTGLTVF

-1070 LALFTEGNEENRLT
+1070 LALFTGNEKNSLT

-1142 FSQAVNGMTSMGEF
+1142 FSQAVNGMASMGEF

>member
-1 MNKSFKVVFSKARS
+1 M
-15 ALMVVNEATSSIQ
+15 
-28 AKGTKTVIAAAA
+28 
-40 AAMIAGGA
+40 
-48 VAAQPETGVA
+48 
-58 DNVYIGTGVTHSL
+58 
-71 VGTTTT
+71 
-77 SKGNQ
+77 
-82 IWDTTT
+82 
-88 SAWITAQENANL
+88 
-100 ASTSKVILDGTL
+100 
-112 NVGVKLAE
+112 
-120 GSVADASATLAI
+120 
-132 ASLKSTGVVNVTAG
+132 
-146 NAAES
+146 
-151 SSSAATAQ
+151 
-159 ITTTGNADLIGGQLN
+159 
-174 FLANPN
+174 
-180 ATTKAASAV
+180 
-189 GVTKAKTYGALSL
+189 
-202 ESTGDVTLGQA
+202 TLG
-213 ATTDQAASVLAV
+213 QAASVLAV

-243 NATFANEGALTIQAT
+243 NATFANEGVLTLKADQVA
-258 GSTNPTVKFASDY
+258 FASDY
-271 TQGTGNS
+271 TKGAGNDGQLTVS
-278 GKLDVIGASEFT
+278 GASTFS
-290 GNVKFDSVKVG
+290 GNVNVDSVKVG
-301 VARTTANAATNV
+301 ATRSATDTTAGTV
-313 VSESVLLNGDVTV
+313 EETVLLNGAVEV
-326 KGTDKKAASFAT
+326 SSTDAKKPASFTT
-338 GKLNITSG
+338 GLLNVAANS
-346 TFTVGGYAT
+346 FTVGANAT
-355 ADLGEVAVSGAGT
+355 ADLGTVTVGGTATGLTVA
-368 SLAVNASGAATA
+368 ASGAATA
-380 SKMTVSQGTLTVD
+380 SKMTVSQGTLTVV
-393 GDLTVNK
+393 GDLTVKK

-421 AGNTVSG
+421 AGNTVG
-428 SLTAGSVL
+428 GKLTAGTVL
-436 IGTATNAALTVSG
+436 IGATTASDLTVTG
-449 TMQADSV
+449 TMQADAV
-456 TVQGATGDAT
+456 TLKGDAAAKLTVNVADSSATLGT
-466 LTVSGDKSSVTIG
+466 LTFD
-479 ALNLNKSGTVSVGNS
+479 KSGTVEVGAS
-494 GAVVVTGDTVFA
+494 GTLVVTGDTTFT
-506 KDSTGDFTVN
+506 KDAGSLAVKAA
-516 GTGAKVSLQNVT
+516 GAKATLQNVT
-528 FAKDA
+528 FAEGA
-533 TGTNKV
+533 TGKIEVTNGDVIV
-539 NVQNGSVTIDG
+539 NG
-550 TLTANAGSLTVDGA
+550 TLTANAGSLTVNGA
-564 TAAATVNGKVAA
+564 DVAKATVNGKVVA
-576 AGATK
+576 AGSTK
-581 AGLVVLTNSGTL
+581 TGLVELTQGTL
-593 TLGSAADIGT
+593 TLGSTADIGT
-603 EANVVTLTKGT
+603 GAGVVTLTAGT

-622 TANLA
+622 TANLK
-627 TGTAEEQKTKIN
+627 TTLTADEQK
-639 KALKIATQADVSVTV
+639 KALNQALKFTKDQVAVTV
-654 TDEKLSSD
+654 SDDKLSTD
-662 QIIDLQKRI
+662 QIVDLQKRI
-671 EANASGAAFDVTAI
+671 TATAGANKAAFAVTAI

-690 KEYTELFLRA
+690 KEYTELFLRN
-700 DKTSGA
+700 DKQATP
-706 SFNISDLKGDVH
+706 SFNISTLAGDVH

-793 AKELIQAYEYTDTT
+793 AKELVQAYTYTDET
-807 TKKVVPTTVTVQ
+807 TKKVKPTTIEVKTA
-819 SGGKF
+819 SKL
-824 VLGDDTAG
+824 VLGDATAG
-832 AAQRYGNLNAKVTL
+832 AAQRYGNLNAEVTL

-858 TVKSLN
+858 TVKSLK

-880 LKSLAGEDGV
+880 LKSLAGEAGA
-890 VTVDGNGVLT
+890 VTVAGNGVLT
-900 VESLATGAQAGVT
+900 VESLATGPNAGVT
-913 LTGSHVDDKHTKAK
+913 LTGSAVDATNTKAK

-934 AEATSK
+934 AEATST
-940 TDAATTLGTVTRT
+940 TDAATMIGRVVRSG
-953 AGTATQLVV
+953 ASQLVV

-1004 TNVNVAAG
+1004 TNVNVADS
-1012 TAAMTGLTVF
+1012 TEMTGLTVF

-1037 KAIVRGG
+1037 KTIVRGG

-1070 LALFTEGNEENRLT
+1070 LALFTAAHEENRLT

-1142 FSQAVNGMTSMGEF
+1142 FSQAVNGMASMGEF

-1411 GLTTEVITRVVDS
+1411 GLTTAVITRVVDS

>member
-48 VAAQPETGVA
+48 VAAQPDKGATT
-58 DNVYIGTGVTHSL
+58 DVYIGTGVVHSL
-71 VGTTTT
+71 TGDATT

-82 IWDTTT
+82 IWDTTKQVWKTAEQDAKLEAT
-88 SAWITAQENANL
+88 ST
-100 ASTSKVILDGTL
+100 VILDGTL
-112 NVGVKLAE
+112 NVGVQLKEGGTAE
-120 GSVADASATLAI
+120 AGAELSI
-132 ASLKSTGVVNVTAG
+132 ASLKSTGIVNITAG
-146 NAAES
+146 NAAATGAS
-151 SSSAATAQ
+151 GAAVKA
-159 ITTTGNADLIGGQLN
+159 TTGKVDLLGGELN

-180 ATTKAASAV
+180 ATTKAAAASA
-189 GVTKAKTYGALSL
+189 GGTQAKTYGALSL
-202 ESTGDVTLGQA
+202 ESTTGNVTLGQG
-213 ATTDQAASVLAV
+213 ATPDQAASVLAV

-232 ATIKGANVNVK
+232 ATIKGASVNVK
-243 NATFANEGALTIQAT
+243 NATFANEGVLTLEAT
-258 GSTNPTVKFASDY
+258 KVDFASDY
-271 TQGTGNS
+271 TKGAGNDGQLTVSGTS
-278 GKLDVIGASEFT
+278 TFS
-290 GNVKFDSVKVG
+290 GNVNVDSVKVG
-301 VARTTANAATNV
+301 ATRSDTNTQAGMV
-313 VSESVLLNGDVTV
+313 EETVLLNGAVTV
-326 KGTDKKAASFAT
+326 SSTDAKKPASFTT
-338 GKLNITSG
+338 GLLNVEANS
-346 TFTVGGYAT
+346 FTVGANAT
-355 ADLGEVAVSGAGT
+355 ADLGTVTVGGTATGLTVA
-368 SLAVNASGAATA
+368 ASGVATA
-380 SKMTVSQGTLTVD
+380 SKMTVSNGTLTVA

-421 AGNTVSG
+421 AGNTVSVSG

-436 IGTATNAALTVSG
+436 IGTATNADLSVSG

-456 TVQGATGDAT
+456 TVQGDTDAAM
-466 LTVSGDKSSVTIG
+466 LTVSGAKSSATIG

-533 TGTNKV
+533 AGGNKV
-539 NVQNGSVTIDG
+539 HVQNGSVTIDG
-550 TLTANAGSLTVDGA
+550 TLTANAGSLTINGDK
-564 TAAATVNGKVAA
+564 AAATVNGKVVA
-576 AGATK
+576 AGTHK
-581 AGLVVLTNSGTL
+581 TGLVVLTNGTL

-603 EANVVTLTKGT
+603 EADVVTLTKGT

-627 TGTAEEQKTKIN
+627 TGTAEAQKTKIN
-639 KALKIATQADVSVTV
+639 KALNIAAKDDVSVTV

-725 VNTNAKTDLATSLA
+725 VNTDKSTTLASVLNVGGTD
-739 VGATGAA
+739 G
-746 TGNEF
+746 F
-751 ANNLGVQSLIFAT
+751 AHNLGVQSLIFET
-764 TAPTGTTAPVA
+764 TAPSTGATNAN
-775 VTVDGGKSLTLYG
+775 VTVDGKMLTLYG

-793 AKELIQAYEYTDTT
+793 AKELIQAYEFTNTT
-807 TKKVVPTTVTVQ
+807 TKKVVPTAVMVQ
-819 SGGKF
+819 NGGKF

-832 AAQRYGNLNAKVTL
+832 AAQRYGNLNAEVTL

-858 TVKSLN
+858 TVKSLK
-864 TTAQGSATVAE
+864 TTANGSASVAE

-880 LKSLAGEDGV
+880 LKSLAGEAGA
-890 VTVDGNGVLT
+890 VTVSGNGVLT
-900 VESLATGAQAGVT
+900 VESLATSAQAGVT
-913 LTGSHVDDKHTKAK
+913 LTGSHVDDKNTKAK

-940 TDAATTLGTVTRT
+940 TDAATTLGTVNRT
-953 AGTATQLVV
+953 NATQLVV
-962 GTTDDSVLTK
+962 GTADDSVLTK

-991 SDIKHVDSATLIA
+991 SDITHVDSATLIA
-1004 TNVNVAAG
+1004 TNVNADH
-1012 TAAMTGLTVF
+1012 TEMTGLTVF

-1070 LALFTEGNEENRLT
+1070 LALFTGVHEENRLT

-1237 GGDYTFAQYDATLGA
+1237 GGDYTLAQYDATLGA

>member
-48 VAAQPETGVA
+48 VAAQPEEGQDT
-58 DNVYIGTGVTHSL
+58 DVYIGTGVTHSL

-82 IWDTTT
+82 IWDATNK
-88 SAWITAQENANL
+88 AWKTAEENAPL
-100 ASTSKVILDGTL
+100 DAQKTVILDGTL
-112 NVGVKLAE
+112 NVGVKL
-120 GSVADASATLAI
+120 GSAADTSATLAI

-151 SSSAATAQ
+151 SAATAK

-174 FLANPN
+174 FLANPK
-180 ATTKAASAV
+180 ATTKPAAASAD
-189 GVTKAKTYGALSL
+189 GQTAAKTYGALSL

-213 ATTDQAASVLAV
+213 ATADQAASVLAV

-232 ATIKGANVNVK
+232 ATIKGANVNVT
-243 NATFANEGALTIQAT
+243 NATFANEGVLTLEAT
-258 GSTNPTVKFASDY
+258 KVAFASDY
-271 TQGTGNS
+271 TKGAGNDGQLTVS
-278 GKLDVIGASEFT
+278 GVSTFS
-290 GNVKFDSVKVG
+290 GNVNVDSVKVG
-301 VARTTANAATNV
+301 VTRSATDTQAGTV
-313 VSESVLLNGDVTV
+313 EETVLLNGAVTV
-326 KGTDKKAASFAT
+326 SSTDAKKPASFTT
-338 GKLNITSG
+338 GLLNVTANS
-346 TFTVGGYAT
+346 FTVGANAT
-355 ADLGEVAVSGAGT
+355 ADLGAVTVGGTATGLTVA
-368 SLAVNASGAATA
+368 ASGAATA
-380 SKMTVSQGTLTVD
+380 SKMTVSQGTLTVA
-393 GDLTVNK
+393 GDLTVKK

-436 IGTATNAALTVSG
+436 IGTAANAALTVSG

-456 TVQGATGDAT
+456 TVQGDTDAAM
-466 LTVSGDKSSVTIG
+466 LTVSGAKSSVTIG
-479 ALNLNKSGTVSVGNS
+479 ALNLNKNGKVSVVDS

-506 KDSTGDFTVN
+506 KDSKGDFTVS
-516 GTGAKVSLQNVT
+516 GTGAKVSLQNVS
-528 FAKDA
+528 FAKEA
-533 TGTNKV
+533 TGKV
-539 NVQNGSVTIDG
+539 NVQDGSVTIDG

-639 KALKIATQADVSVTV
+639 KALNIATKADVSVTV

-671 EANASGAAFDVTAI
+671 EASASGAAFDVTAI

-725 VNTNAKTDLATSLA
+725 VNTDKSTTLASALTA
-739 VGATGAA
+739 G
-746 TGNEF
+746 F
-751 ANNLGVQSLIFAT
+751 AHNLGVQSLIFAT

-793 AKELIQAYEYTDTT
+793 AKELVQAYTYTDET
-807 TKKVVPTTVTVQ
+807 TKKVKPTTIEVKNA
-819 SGGKF
+819 SSKL
-824 VLGDDTAG
+824 VLGDATAG
-832 AAQRYGNLNAKVTL
+832 AAQRYGNLNAAVTV
-846 TSGSMTV
+846 TDGGFDV
-853 NNGVF
+853 YNGVF
-858 TVKSLN
+858 TVKSLKVETN
-864 TTAQGSATVAE
+864 KVAQVLDNG
-875 NANLT
+875 NLT
-880 LKSLAGEDGV
+880 IKSLEGAGK
-890 VTVDGNGVLT
+890 VTVGDTGVLT
-900 VESLATGAQAGVT
+900 VESLASGTTAQVAVAGSA
-913 LTGSHVDDKHTKAK
+913 GSETAPKAK

-940 TDAATTLGTVTRT
+940 TDAATTLG
-953 AGTATQLVV
+953 AIAMGNASQLVV
-962 GTTDDSVLTK
+962 GTADDSVLTK

-1070 LALFTEGNEENRLT
+1070 LALFTGAHEENRLT

-1142 FSQAVNGMTSMGEF
+1142 FSQAVNGIEHG
-1156 KAASQALEEG
+1156 
-1166 SNSAV
+1166 
-1171 LGGAYNA
+1171 
-1178 ALDAG
+1178 
-1183 EQFNKALDRRMTVAN
+1183 
-1198 GLNRAEGFTLWADVI
+1198 
-1213 GTSNQAKK
+1213 
-1221 LYGNSGYD
+1221 
-1229 LDLYGGVL
+1229 
-1237 GGDYTFAQYDATLGA
+1237 
-1252 ALTVGTGSGGSKG
+1252 
-1265 TATSIDND
+1265 
-1273 VDFVGF
+1273 
-1279 SVYGNKRCPIVNSK
+1279 
-1293 FDLGYMQTKSD
+1293 
-1304 ISAANSMGNWSSDVK
+1304 
-1319 AKAFTFGFG
+1319 
-1328 VELPTTVGIVNVT
+1328 
-1341 PHAGIRYTRLDVE
+1341 
-1354 GRDGLFGTD
+1354 
-1363 DDKLNVFQAPLGVTF
+1363 
-1378 SGAFETSGWNLA
+1378 
-1390 PTFDLSVV
+1390 
-1398 PAFGDKDATTKYN
+1398 
-1411 GLTTEVITRVVDS
+1411 
-1424 SPVQA
+1424 
-1429 TLGLSA
+1429 
-1435 QKDAFTFGINYTL
+1435 
-1448 GAGSDERQ
+1448 
-1456 NHSFN
+1456 
-1461 ANVRYTF
+1461 

>member
-48 VAAQPETGVA
+48 VAAQPKEGQDA
-58 DNVYIGTGVTHSL
+58 DVYIGTGVTHSL

-82 IWDTTT
+82 IWDATNKAWKTAAQDATLATT
-88 SAWITAQENANL
+88 ST
-100 ASTSKVILDGTL
+100 VILDGTL

-120 GSVADASATLAI
+120 GSATDTLATLTI

-151 SSSAATAQ
+151 SAATAK

-174 FLANPN
+174 FLANPK
-180 ATTKAASAV
+180 ATTKPAAASADGKTV
-189 GVTKAKTYGALSL
+189 AKTYGALSL

-213 ATTDQAASVLAV
+213 ATADQAASVLAV

-232 ATIKGANVNVK
+232 ATIKGANVNVT

-258 GSTNPTVKFASDY
+258 GSANPTVKFASDY

-301 VARTTANAATNV
+301 ATRTTANAATNV

-326 KGTDKKAASFAT
+326 KGTAKKAASFAA

-346 TFTVGGYAT
+346 TFTVASYAT
-355 ADLGEVAVSGAGT
+355 ADLGEVAVSGADT
-368 SLAVNASGAATA
+368 SLVVSDSGAATA
-380 SKMTVSQGTLTVD
+380 SKMTVSNGKLTVN

-400 AADTPAVAAATDP
+400 AADTPAVAAAADP

-421 AGNTVSG
+421 ASNTVSG

-436 IGTATNAALTVSG
+436 IGTATDAALTVSG

-456 TVQGATGDAT
+456 TVQGDAGAAT
-466 LTVSGDKSSVTIG
+466 LTVSGAKSSATIG
-479 ALNLNKSGTVSVGNS
+479 ALNLNKSGTVSVVDS

-533 TGTNKV
+533 AGTNKV

-576 AGATK
+576 AGSTK

-603 EANVVTLTKGT
+603 EADVVTLTKGT

-639 KALKIATQADVSVTV
+639 KALKIATKADVSVTV

-725 VNTNAKTDLATSLA
+725 VNENQKTTLVSDLT
-739 VGATGAA
+739 VGTG
-746 TGNEF
+746 GFEH
-751 ANNLGVQSLIFAT
+751 NLGVQSLIFET
-764 TAPTGTTAPVA
+764 TAPSTGATNAN
-775 VTVDGGKSLTLYG
+775 VTVDGKMLTLYG

-793 AKELIQAYEYTDTT
+793 AKELIQAYEFTNTT
-807 TKKVVPTTVTVQ
+807 TKKVVPTAVTVQ
-819 SGGKF
+819 NGGTF

-832 AAQRYGNLNAKVTL
+832 AAQRYGNLNAEVTL

-864 TTAQGSATVAE
+864 TTANGSATVAE

-880 LKSLAGEDGV
+880 LKSLAGEAGA

-980 YDYVDHTADPF
+980 YDYVDVTADPF

-1004 TNVNVAAG
+1004 TNVNVVARPE
-1012 TAAMTGLTVF
+1012 MTGLTVF

-1070 LALFTEGNEENRLT
+1070 LALFTAANEENKLT

-1104 NAEEVMPGFFL
+1104 NVEEVMPGFFL

-1237 GGDYTFAQYDATLGA
+1237 GGDYTLAQYDATLGA

>member
-48 VAAQPETGVA
+48 VAAQPETGGA
-58 DNVYIGTGVTHSL
+58 NDVYIGTGVVHSL
-71 VGTTTT
+71 TGAATT

-82 IWDTTT
+82 IWDESKKVWKT
-88 SAWITAQENANL
+88 SEENAAL
-100 ASTSKVILDGTL
+100 AAGSTVILDGTL

-120 GSVADASATLAI
+120 GSPADTSATLAI

-146 NAAES
+146 NAV
-151 SSSAATAQ
+151 SSSAATAK

-180 ATTKAASAV
+180 ATTKAAAASAD
-189 GVTKAKTYGALSL
+189 GSTQAKTYGALSL

-232 ATIKGANVNVK
+232 ATIKGANVNVT
-243 NATFANEGALTIQAT
+243 NATFANEGVLTLEAT
-258 GSTNPTVKFASDY
+258 KVDFASDY
-271 TQGTGNS
+271 TKGAGNDGQLTVS
-278 GKLDVIGASEFT
+278 GASTFS
-290 GNVKFDSVKVG
+290 GNVNVDSVKVD
-301 VARTTANAATNV
+301 ATRSDTDTTAGTV
-313 VSESVLLNGDVTV
+313 EETVLLNGAVEV
-326 KGTDKKAASFAT
+326 SSTDAKKPASFTT
-338 GKLNITSG
+338 GLLNVTANS
-346 TFTVGGYAT
+346 FTVGANAT
-355 ADLGEVAVSGAGT
+355 ADLGTVTVGGTATGLTVA
-368 SLAVNASGAATA
+368 ASGAATA
-380 SKMTVSQGTLTVD
+380 SKMTVSKGTLTVA

-421 AGNTVSG
+421 EGNTVG
-428 SLTAGSVL
+428 GKLTAGTVL
-436 IGTATNAALTVSG
+436 IGATTASDLTVTG
-449 TMQADSV
+449 TMQADAV
-456 TVQGATGDAT
+456 TLKGDAGAKLAVKVADSSATLGT
-466 LTVSGDKSSVTIG
+466 LTFD
-479 ALNLNKSGTVSVGNS
+479 KSGTVEVDAS
-494 GAVVVTGDTVFA
+494 GTLVVTGDTTFT
-506 KDSTGDFTVN
+506 KDAGSLAVKAA
-516 GTGAKVSLQNVT
+516 GAKATLQNVT
-528 FAKDA
+528 FAEGA
-533 TGTNKV
+533 TGKIEVTNGDVIV
-539 NVQNGSVTIDG
+539 NG
-550 TLTANAGSLTVDGA
+550 TLTANAGSLTVNGA
-564 TAAATVNGKVAA
+564 DVAKATVNGKVVA
-576 AGATK
+576 AGSTK
-581 AGLVVLTNSGTL
+581 TGLVELTQGTL
-593 TLGSAADIGT
+593 TLGSTADIGT
-603 EANVVTLTKGT
+603 GADVVTLTAGT

-622 TANLA
+622 TANLK
-627 TGTAEEQKTKIN
+627 TTLTADEQK
-639 KALKIATQADVSVTV
+639 KALNQALKFTKDRVAVTV
-654 TDEKLSSD
+654 SDDKLSTD
-662 QIIDLQKRI
+662 QIVDLQKRI
-671 EANASGAAFDVTAI
+671 TATAGANKAAFAVTAI

-690 KEYTELFLRA
+690 KEYTELFLRD
-700 DKTSGA
+700 DKATSP
-706 SFNISDLKGDVH
+706 SFNISTLAGDVH

-725 VNTNAKTDLATSLA
+725 VNNNQKTTLVSDLT
-739 VGATGAA
+739 VGTG
-746 TGNEF
+746 GFEH
-751 ANNLGVQSLIFAT
+751 NLGVQSLIFETKAPSTGAT
-764 TAPTGTTAPVA
+764 NAK
-775 VTVDGGKSLTLYG
+775 VTVDGKMLTLYG

-793 AKELIQAYEYTDTT
+793 AKELIQAYEFTNTT
-807 TKKVVPTTVTVQ
+807 TKKVVPTAVTVQ
-819 SGGKF
+819 NGGKF

-832 AAQRYGNLNAKVTL
+832 AAQRYGNLNAEVTL

-858 TVKSLN
+858 TVKSLK

-880 LKSLAGEDGV
+880 LKSLAGEGEGDA
-890 VTVDGNGVLT
+890 VTVAGNGVLT
-900 VESLATGAQAGVT
+900 VESLATGANAGVT
-913 LTGSHVDDKHTKAK
+913 LTGSLVDDKNTKAK

-940 TDAATTLGTVTRT
+940 TDAATTLGTVDRT
-953 AGTATQLVV
+953 GATQLVV

-980 YDYVDHTADPF
+980 YDYVDDTADPF

-1004 TNVNVAAG
+1004 TNVNADHAE
-1012 TAAMTGLTVF
+1012 MTGLTVF
-1022 DMGSIVVEKDQLGNN
+1022 DMDSIVVEKDQLGNN
-1037 KAIVRGG
+1037 KAIVRSG

-1070 LALFTEGNEENRLT
+1070 LALFTGNEKNSLT

>member
-48 VAAQPETGVA
+48 VAAQPETGTA
-58 DNVYIGTGVTHSL
+58 NDVYIGTGVTHSL
-71 VGTTTT
+71 VGVTTT

-82 IWDTTT
+82 IWDTAT
-88 SAWITAQENANL
+88 SAWITAQQNAEL
-100 ASTSKVILDGTL
+100 VAASKVILDGTL

-120 GSVADASATLAI
+120 GSTGGDVGATLGI

-146 NAAES
+146 NAA
-151 SSSAATAQ
+151 SSAAATAK

-180 ATTKAASAV
+180 ATTKAAAASAD
-189 GVTKAKTYGALSL
+189 GGTPAKTYGALSL

-232 ATIKGANVNVK
+232 ATIKGANVNVT

-258 GSTNPTVKFASDY
+258 GQANPTVKFASDY

-290 GNVKFDSVKVG
+290 GNVKFDSVMVG
-301 VARTTANAATNV
+301 AARTTADAEKNV
-313 VSESVLLNGDVTV
+313 VSESVLLKGNVTV
-326 KGTDKKAASFAT
+326 KGTDKKAASFTT

-346 TFTVGGYAT
+346 TFTVDSYAT
-355 ADLGEVAVSGAGT
+355 ADLGEVAVRGAST
-368 SLAVNASGAATA
+368 ILAVNASGAATA
-380 SKMTVSQGTLTVD
+380 SKMTVSEGSLTVA
-393 GDLTVNK
+393 GDLTVK
-400 AADTPAVAAATDP
+400 AAADTPAVAAATDP

-421 AGNTVSG
+421 TGNTVSG

-436 IGTATNAALTVSG
+436 IGTAAADLTVSG

-456 TVQGATGDAT
+456 TVQGDAAAAT
-466 LTVSGDKSSVTIG
+466 LTVSGAKSSATIG

-533 TGTNKV
+533 AGANKV

-550 TLTANAGSLTVDGA
+550 TLTANAGSLTVNGA

-576 AGATK
+576 AGSTK
-581 AGLVVLTNSGTL
+581 AGLVVLTDSGTL

-603 EANVVTLTKGT
+603 EAGVVTLTKGT

-639 KALKIATQADVSVTV
+639 KALNIAAKNNVSVTV

-725 VNTNAKTDLATSLA
+725 VNENQKTTLASNLT
-739 VGATGAA
+739 VGTDGF
-746 TGNEF
+746 EH
-751 ANNLGVQSLIFAT
+751 NLGVQSLIFETKAPSTGAT
-764 TAPTGTTAPVA
+764 NAK
-775 VTVDGGKSLTLYG
+775 VTVDGKMLTLYG

-807 TKKVVPTTVTVQ
+807 TKKVVPTAVTVQ
-819 SGGKF
+819 NGGKF

-832 AAQRYGNLNAKVTL
+832 AAQRYGNLNAEVTL

-858 TVKSLN
+858 TVKSLT
-864 TTAQGSATVAE
+864 TTANGSATVAE
-875 NANLT
+875 NANLM
-880 LKSLAGEDGV
+880 LKSLAGEAGA
-890 VTVDGNGVLT
+890 VTVAGNGVLT
-900 VESLATGAQAGVT
+900 VESLAAGANAGVT
-913 LTGSHVDDKHTKAK
+913 LTGSAVDATNTKAK

-934 AEATSK
+934 AEATST
-940 TDAATTLGTVTRT
+940 TDAATTLGKVTRT
-953 AGTATQLVV
+953 PDTATQLVV

-980 YDYVDHTADPF
+980 YDYVDDTADPF

-1004 TNVNVAAG
+1004 TNVNVADR
-1012 TAAMTGLTVF
+1012 TEMTGLTVF

-1070 LALFTEGNEENRLT
+1070 LALFTAAHEENRLT

-1293 FDLGYMQTKSD
+1293 FDLGYMQTKND